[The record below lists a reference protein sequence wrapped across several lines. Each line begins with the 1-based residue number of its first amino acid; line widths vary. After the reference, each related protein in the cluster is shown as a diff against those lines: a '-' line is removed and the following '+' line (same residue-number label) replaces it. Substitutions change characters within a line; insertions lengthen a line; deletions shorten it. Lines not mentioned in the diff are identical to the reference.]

1 MRHYINIISALIL
14 AALAGNSCVKE
25 SVAAIGG
32 EGEPVELT
40 LDVTSRALDKVIV
53 KSWDPNDEDEA
64 KVNDLRVYIFS
75 ESGSLVGYKYF
86 GKADLNFSADLDSD
100 NGYNSSATL
109 TGIKTKT
116 GTAYIYAIANAI
128 TSQYQVTE
136 TDAKEITNIDETDL
150 SSSNLTREN
159 FLAATYSRQ
168 AGSYDPRDNTFLMSG
183 YVNNGK
189 PVTIRRK
196 TGGTGVAEIVSPT
209 EDKDKRLKLFKVFS
223 KNKLTIETGND
234 AAGNPISF
242 DPDYMEIHNVPKT
255 VALLPDGTTDASDFE
270 TFERVV
276 LDEKYLNFYLPE
288 NLQSKNKKN
297 TSSVWNDRE
306 KNTYSAAG
314 DKSFVNAP
322 DNATYLVVHGRY
334 RAGDH
339 VGNVAYTIHL
349 GDFGNNGS
357 PDPLDN
363 FDVCRNFSYQYTL
376 KINGVNNFIAEAKKE
391 GDGTSA
397 KDDPGSEGI
406 VIKTTAAGMLH
417 ADCHYEARVMKFNKA
432 EVKGLIDN
440 NFGYILK
447 IHTIF
452 GESEC
457 LIVAADSVY
466 EATQYYLDKSSGKVP
481 TPLTK
486 INTDGTLANPS
497 RLLVGGAGEADFNWV
512 HFVKNTGADPSSSP
526 SDSPGCRITSN
537 HTKQNV
543 CAYPGT
549 DKTMNVFQ
557 FLKELYVAAST
568 NNTNGFFD
576 SDGNVYVT
584 CFIDENYYADREWT
598 KYANQTDSRRLYFAN
613 DFQLSKD
620 GKSSYAEAK
629 YVIEQNSI
637 WTFYELDS
645 NLKPYGV
652 ETISE
657 EEEIEN
663 FSVNYSGYS
672 SSYKD
677 DWKGYT
683 VASNYYEANRLYTP
697 RGAIK
702 IRSASTSEPAK
713 QDLYTDAYR
722 ACMSRNRD
730 ENGNG
735 KIDAGEVKWYL
746 ATVDQYKG
754 LWIGESELPTQA
766 KLFEPTDE
774 NWGKLDEAVKK
785 AIKDN
790 TNTNKAL
797 SPWHFYTASEQAVF
811 WPEEGAST
819 SRYDQ
824 RRALAS
830 KVRCVR
836 TLESKGPGLED
847 PSDFY
852 DAPVK
857 NADGSWDIT
866 LRINKHAARDF
877 QSAAVPSTLE
887 RGEGSQNLVS
897 RKFRVDADNLRDK
910 FTRDKITSS
919 SDASDMLIKGDADV
933 CWSAKEG
940 TPDAPW
946 RVPNQKELLVMSVV
960 ASNGAND
967 LALSCDT
974 FLWSNTY
981 FTGLVKNYKEKFN
994 GHSALTAMYKSSSV
1008 NDYKGVGLV
1017 MLKSKQFTI
1026 SPGKEP
1032 QWGFNN
1038 TTREGNVRCIRD
1050 VK

>member
-75 ESGSLVGYKYF
+75 ESGTFVGYKYF

-196 TGGTGVAEIVSPT
+196 TVGTGVAEIVSPT

-297 TSSVWNDRE
+297 TISVWNDRE

-349 GDFGNNGS
+349 GDFGEKGR
-357 PDPLDN
+357 LDN

-457 LIVAADSVY
+457 LIVTGDGVY
-466 EATQYYLDKSSGKVP
+466 EATQYYLDKSSGKKL
-481 TPLTK
+481 TPLTTF
-486 INTDGTLANPS
+486 NTDGTLADPS
-497 RLLVGGAGEADFNWV
+497 SLLVGKAGEADFNWV
-512 HFVKNTGADPSSSP
+512 HFVKNTGAAPRIRPSN
-526 SDSPGCRITSN
+526 SPGCRITSK
-537 HTKQNV
+537 HTKQDV

-549 DKTMNVFQ
+549 DKTMSVFQ

-568 NNTNGFFD
+568 DKANDGFFD

-657 EEEIEN
+657 EENVPKEGSTSFELK
-663 FSVNYSGYS
+663 YSN
-672 SSYKD
+672 SSYTRD
-677 DWKGYT
+677 NWNGRT
-683 VASNYYEANRLYTP
+683 VAKNYLSNKDYQPSRTGYH
-697 RGAIK
+697 
-702 IRSASTSEPAK
+702 IRSAVGDEPAK
-713 QDLYTDAYR
+713 QDLYTDVYR

-735 KIDAGEVKWYL
+735 KIDADEVKWYL

-754 LWIGESELPTQA
+754 LWIGEEQLPTGA
-766 KLFEPTDE
+766 KLFLPTDD
-774 NWGKLDEAVKK
+774 NW
-785 AIKDN
+785 
-790 TNTNKAL
+790 KAL
-797 SPWHFYTASEQAVF
+797 NTAYSKYTGQDKDASLAPWHYFTASEQAVF

-819 SRYDQ
+819 SDYN
-824 RRALAS
+824 AISTYGKASLA
-830 KVRCVR
+830 RCVR
-836 TLESKGPGLED
+836 TLQSKDNGLAD
-847 PSDFY
+847 PDVY
-852 DAPVK
+852 YEQPVK
-857 NADGSWDIT
+857 NSDNTWDIK
-866 LRINKHAARDF
+866 LRINSQRGL
-877 QSAAVPSTLE
+877 QTTPMQPSLE
-887 RGEGSQNLVS
+887 RGEKSNNDIYN
-897 RKFRVDADNLRDK
+897 KIRVDATNLGTSY
-910 FTRDKITSS
+910 TRSQIISS
-919 SDASDMLIKGDADV
+919 VSDPDTFIGAYSDV
-933 CWSAKEG
+933 CWTGKNGSESS
-940 TPDAPW
+940 PW
-946 RVPNQKELLVMSVV
+946 RVPNEKELLIMSVV
-960 ASNGAND
+960 KADNGNQFD
-967 LALSCDT
+967 LSIT
-974 FLWSNTY
+974 NFLWSNTY
-981 FTGLVKNYKEKFN
+981 FTGLVKDPKKFN
-994 GHSALTAMYKSSSV
+994 ANTTITDSYYKSGSV
-1008 NDYKGVGLV
+1008 ENSNGLGLV
-1017 MLKSKQFTI
+1017 MFSNGRFSI
-1026 SPGKEP
+1026 SPGASN
-1032 QWGFNN
+1032 G
-1038 TTREGNVRCIRD
+1038 TVRCVMD
-1050 VK
+1050 VKE

>member
-1 MRHYINIISALIL
+1 MRHYIIIISALIL

-75 ESGSLVGYKYF
+75 ESGTLVGYKYF

-334 RAGDH
+334 RAGSY

-349 GDFGNNGS
+349 GDFGNNGR
-357 PDPLDN
+357 LDN

-457 LIVAADSVY
+457 LIVTGDGVY
-466 EATQYYLDKSSGKVP
+466 EATQYYLDKSSGKKL

-486 INTDGTLANPS
+486 FNTDGTLANPS
-497 RLLVGGAGEADFNWV
+497 SLLVGKAGEADFNWV
-512 HFVKNTGADPSSSP
+512 HFVKNTGAAPPSSSP
-526 SDSPGCRITSN
+526 SNSPGCRITSN
-537 HTKQNV
+537 HTKQDV

-549 DKTMNVFQ
+549 DKTMSVFQ

-568 NNTNGFFD
+568 NNTNDFFD

-637 WTFYELDS
+637 WTFYRLDS

-663 FSVNYSGYS
+663 FIVNYSGYS

-683 VASNYYEANRLYTP
+683 VASNYYKANSLYTP

-735 KIDAGEVKWYL
+735 NIDADEVKWYL

-754 LWIGESELPTQA
+754 LWIGESVLPTDT
-766 KLFEPTDE
+766 KLFQPVES
-774 NWGKLDEAVKK
+774 NWKKLNEKYVTSSNDGLK
-785 AIKDN
+785 
-790 TNTNKAL
+790 L
-797 SPWHFYTASEQAVF
+797 WHFFTASTQAVF

-819 SRYDQ
+819 SPWGENWSK
-824 RRALAS
+824 AS

-836 TLESKGPGLED
+836 TLESNRDGRKD
-847 PSDFY
+847 PDVFY

-857 NADGSWDIT
+857 NADGSYDIT
-866 LRINKHAARDF
+866 LRVNKGAGRDF
-877 QSAAVPSTLE
+877 QSGPVPCTLE
-887 RGEGSQNLVS
+887 RGEATQNKVS
-897 RKFRVDADNLRDK
+897 RKFRVDSGNLAGTFKRAQ
-910 FTRDKITSS
+910 ITSS
-919 SDASDMLIKGDADV
+919 ISSPDVLVKEDADV
-933 CWSAKEG
+933 CWNKKNGSADE
-940 TPDAPW
+940 PW

-960 ASNGAND
+960 ASNND
-967 LALSCDT
+967 NTFNLDNIT
-974 FLWSNTY
+974 NFLWSNTY
-981 FTGLVKNYKEKFN
+981 FTGLVKNYKLFN
-994 GHSALTAMYKSSSV
+994 NESQLTEMYKSRPMSETE
-1008 NDYKGVGLV
+1008 GIGLV
-1017 MLKSKQFTI
+1017 MLKDSYQFTI
-1026 SPGKEP
+1026 NPG
-1032 QWGFNN
+1032 
-1038 TTREGNVRCIRD
+1038 TSEGNVRCVMD
-1050 VK
+1050 VKE

>member
-75 ESGSLVGYKYF
+75 ESGALVGYKYF
-86 GKADLNFSADLDSD
+86 GKADLNFSADLDSK

-109 TGIKTKT
+109 TGIKTIT
-116 GTAYIYAIANAI
+116 GKAYVYAIANAI

-183 YVNNGK
+183 YVNNGS

-234 AAGNPISF
+234 AAGNAISF

-297 TSSVWNDRE
+297 TIGVWNDRE

-334 RAGDH
+334 RAGSY

-349 GDFGNNGS
+349 GDFGDNGS
-357 PDPLDN
+357 LDN

-391 GDGTSA
+391 GDGTIA

-417 ADCHYEARVMKFNKA
+417 ADCHYEARVMIFNKA

-457 LIVAADSVY
+457 LIVTGDGVY
-466 EATQYYLDKSSGKVP
+466 EATQYYLDKSSGKEP
-481 TPLTK
+481 TPLTTFK
-486 INTDGTLANPS
+486 DDGTLVDPS

-512 HFVKNTGADPSSSP
+512 HFVKNTGAAPSSSP
-526 SDSPGCRITSN
+526 SNSPGCRITSN

-543 CAYPGT
+543 CAYPGA
-549 DKTMNVFQ
+549 DKTMSVFQ

-568 NNTNGFFD
+568 DNANGFFD

-584 CFIDENYYADREWT
+584 CFIDENYYSDREWT
-598 KYANQTDSRRLYFAN
+598 KYTNQTDSRRLYIAN

-645 NLKPYGV
+645 SLKPYGV

-657 EEEIEN
+657 EENVPKEGSASFELK
-663 FSVNYSGYS
+663 YSN
-672 SSYKD
+672 SSYTRD
-677 DWKGYT
+677 NWNGRT
-683 VASNYYEANRLYTP
+683 VAKNYLSNKDYQPSRTGYH
-697 RGAIK
+697 
-702 IRSASTSEPAK
+702 IRSAVGDEPAK
-713 QDLYTDAYR
+713 QDLFTDVYR
-722 ACMSRNRD
+722 VCMSRNRD

-735 KIDAGEVKWYL
+735 TIDADEVKWYL

-754 LWIGESELPTQA
+754 LWIGEDQLPTGA
-766 KLFEPTDE
+766 KLFLPTDD
-774 NWGKLDEAVKK
+774 NW
-785 AIKDN
+785 
-790 TNTNKAL
+790 KAL
-797 SPWHFYTASEQAVF
+797 NTAYSTYTGRHTDASLAPWHYFTASEQAVF

-819 SRYDQ
+819 SDYN
-824 RRALAS
+824 AISTYGKASLA
-830 KVRCVR
+830 RCVR
-836 TLESKGPGLED
+836 TLQSKDNGLAD
-847 PSDFY
+847 PDVY
-852 DAPVK
+852 YEQPVK
-857 NADGSWDIT
+857 NSDNTWDIK
-866 LRINKHAARDF
+866 LRINSQRGL
-877 QSAAVPSTLE
+877 QTTPMQPSLE
-887 RGEGSQNLVS
+887 RGEKSNNDIYN
-897 RKFRVDADNLRDK
+897 KIRVDATNLGTSY
-910 FTRDKITSS
+910 TRSQIISS
-919 SDASDMLIKGDADV
+919 VSDPDTFIDAYSDV
-933 CWSAKEG
+933 CWTGKNGSESS
-940 TPDAPW
+940 PW
-946 RVPNQKELLVMSVV
+946 RVPNEKELLIMSVV
-960 ASNGAND
+960 KADNGNQFD
-967 LALSCDT
+967 LSIT
-974 FLWSNTY
+974 NFLWSNTY
-981 FTGLVKNYKEKFN
+981 FTGLVKDPKKFN
-994 GHSALTAMYKSSSV
+994 AHTTITGSYYKSGSV
-1008 NDYKGVGLV
+1008 GNSNGLGLV
-1017 MLKSKQFTI
+1017 MFADGRFSI
-1026 SPGKEP
+1026 SPGASN
-1032 QWGFNN
+1032 G
-1038 TTREGNVRCIRD
+1038 TVRCVMD
-1050 VK
+1050 VKE

>member
-1 MRHYINIISALIL
+1 MSHYINILSALIL

-53 KSWDPNDEDEA
+53 KSWAHNEEDEA

-75 ESGSLVGYKYF
+75 ESGALVGYKYF
-86 GKADLNFSADLDSD
+86 GKADLNFSADLDSK

-183 YVNNGK
+183 YVNNGS

-234 AAGNPISF
+234 AAGNAISF

-297 TSSVWNDRE
+297 TISVWNGRD
-306 KNTYSAAG
+306 KNTYSDAG
-314 DKSFVNAP
+314 KSFVNAP

-334 RAGDH
+334 RAGEH

-357 PDPLDN
+357 LDN

-391 GDGTSA
+391 GDGTIA

-406 VIKTTAAGMLH
+406 VIKTTATGILH
-417 ADCHYEARVMKFNKA
+417 ADCHYEARVMKFNKD
-432 EVKGLIDN
+432 EVKGLIDD

-457 LIVAADSVY
+457 LIVTDDGVY

-481 TPLTK
+481 EPLTTF
-486 INTDGTLANPS
+486 NDDGTLADPS

-512 HFVKNTGADPSSSP
+512 HFVKNTGAAPSSMP
-526 SDSPGCRITSN
+526 SNSPGCRITSN

-549 DKTMNVFQ
+549 DKTMSVFQ
-557 FLKELYVAAST
+557 FLKKLYVAAST
-568 NNTNGFFD
+568 DNANGFFD

-598 KYANQTDSRRLYFAN
+598 KYANQTDSRRLYIAN

-637 WTFYELDS
+637 WTFYRLDNS
-645 NLKPYGV
+645 LKPYGV

-672 SSYKD
+672 SYQD
-677 DWKGYT
+677 NWNGYT
-683 VASNYYEANRLYTP
+683 VASKYYKDNSLYTP
-697 RGAIK
+697 GDAIK
-702 IRSASTSEPAK
+702 IRSASPSDPAK

-735 KIDAGEVKWYL
+735 NIDADEVKWYL

-754 LWIGESELPTQA
+754 LWIGESVLPTDA
-766 KLFEPTDE
+766 KLFQPVES
-774 NWGKLDEAVKK
+774 NWKKLNEKYKSSSDRGLQ
-785 AIKDN
+785 D
-790 TNTNKAL
+790 
-797 SPWHFYTASEQAVF
+797 WHFFTSSKMAVF

-819 SRYDQ
+819 SEYP
-824 RRALAS
+824 LNYSYAS

-836 TLESKGPGLED
+836 TLESKGNGLLD
-847 PSDFY
+847 PVHYAS
-852 DAPVK
+852 PVK
-857 NADGSWDIT
+857 NGDNYWDIT
-866 LRINKHAARDF
+866 LLINEGASRGF
-877 QSAAVPSTLE
+877 QSNAMPCTLE
-887 RGEGSQNLVS
+887 RGDGSNNIVS
-897 RKFRVDADNLRDK
+897 RKFRVAKSNLSKTFARED
-910 FTRDKITSS
+910 ITSS
-919 SDASDMLIKGDADV
+919 VSKPDSLVKDDV
-933 CWSAKEG
+933 CWTQLNG
-940 TPDAPW
+940 TAETPW
-946 RVPNQKELLVMSVV
+946 RVPNQKELLVMSVL
-960 ASNGAND
+960 ASNSVNGFSLGTISD
-967 LALSCDT
+967 

-981 FTGLVKNYKEKFN
+981 FTGLLKNYKKYFDKDDSE
-994 GHSALTAMYKSSSV
+994 LVEMYKSSLVSTT
-1008 NDYKGVGLV
+1008 KGIGLV
-1017 MLKSKQFTI
+1017 MLPNYLFTI
-1026 SPGKEP
+1026 TSDKA
-1032 QWGFNN
+1032 
-1038 TTREGNVRCIRD
+1038 EGSVRCVMD
-1050 VK
+1050 VKE

>member
-1 MRHYINIISALIL
+1 MRHYINILSALIL

-53 KSWDPNDEDEA
+53 KSWAHNEEDEA

-75 ESGSLVGYKYF
+75 ESGALVGYKYF
-86 GKADLNFSADLDSD
+86 GKADLNFSADLDSKE
-100 NGYNSSATL
+100 GYNSSATL

-183 YVNNGK
+183 YVNNGS

-234 AAGNPISF
+234 AAGNAISF

-297 TSSVWNDRE
+297 TISVWNDRE
-306 KNTYSAAG
+306 KNTYSDAG
-314 DKSFVNAP
+314 KSFVNAP

-334 RAGDH
+334 RAGEH

-357 PDPLDN
+357 LDN

-391 GDGTSA
+391 GDGTIA

-406 VIKTTAAGMLH
+406 VIKTTATGILH
-417 ADCHYEARVMKFNKA
+417 ADCHYEARVMKFNKD
-432 EVKGLIDN
+432 EVKGLIDD

-457 LIVAADSVY
+457 LIVTDDGVY

-481 TPLTK
+481 EPLTTF
-486 INTDGTLANPS
+486 NDDGTLADPS
-497 RLLVGGAGEADFNWV
+497 RLLVGKAGEADFNWV
-512 HFVKNTGADPSSSP
+512 HFVKNTGAAPSSSP
-526 SDSPGCRITSN
+526 SNSPGCLITSN

-549 DKTMNVFQ
+549 DKTMSVFQ
-557 FLKELYVAAST
+557 FLKKLYVAAST
-568 NNTNGFFD
+568 NNANDGFFD

-598 KYANQTDSRRLYFAN
+598 KYANQTDSRRLYIAN

-637 WTFYELDS
+637 WTFYRLDNS
-645 NLKPYGV
+645 LKPYGV

-657 EEEIEN
+657 EEELEN

-672 SSYKD
+672 SYQD
-677 DWKGYT
+677 NWNGYT
-683 VASNYYEANRLYTP
+683 VASKYYKDNSLYTP
-697 RGAIK
+697 GDAIK
-702 IRSASTSEPAK
+702 IRSASASDPAK

-722 ACMSRNRD
+722 ACMSRNSD

-735 KIDAGEVKWYL
+735 NIDADEVKWYL

-754 LWIGESELPTQA
+754 LWIGESVLPTDA
-766 KLFEPTDE
+766 KLFQPVES
-774 NWGKLDEAVKK
+774 NWVKLNEKYETSSNDGLK
-785 AIKDN
+785 
-790 TNTNKAL
+790 L
-797 SPWHFYTASEQAVF
+797 WHFFTASTQAVF

-819 SRYDQ
+819 SPWGADWSK
-824 RRALAS
+824 AS

-836 TLESKGPGLED
+836 TLESNSDGRKD
-847 PSDFY
+847 PDVFY

-857 NADGSWDIT
+857 NADGSYDIT
-866 LRINKHAARDF
+866 LRVNKGAGRDF
-877 QSAAVPSTLE
+877 QSGPVPCTLE
-887 RGEGSQNLVS
+887 RGEATQNKVS
-897 RKFRVDADNLRDK
+897 RKFRVDSGNLAGTFNRAQ
-910 FTRDKITSS
+910 ITSS
-919 SDASDMLIKGDADV
+919 ATSPDVLVKEDADV
-933 CWSAKEG
+933 CWNNKNGSADK
-940 TPDAPW
+940 PW

-960 ASNGAND
+960 ASNND
-967 LALSCDT
+967 NTFNLDNIT
-974 FLWSNTY
+974 NFLWSNTY
-981 FTGLVKNYKEKFN
+981 FTGLVKNYKLFN
-994 GHSALTAMYKSSSV
+994 NESQLTEMYKSSE
-1008 NDYKGVGLV
+1008 GIGLV
-1017 MLKSKQFTI
+1017 MVKDSYQFTI
-1026 SPGKEP
+1026 SPE
-1032 QWGFNN
+1032 
-1038 TTREGNVRCIRD
+1038 TSEGNVRCVDRKS
-1050 VK
+1050 VV

>member
-189 PVTIRRK
+189 PVTIQRK
-196 TGGTGVAEIVSPT
+196 TDGTGVAEIVSPT

-297 TSSVWNDRE
+297 TISVWNDRE

-334 RAGDH
+334 RAGSY

-349 GDFGNNGS
+349 GDFGEKGR
-357 PDPLDN
+357 LDN

-417 ADCHYEARVMKFNKA
+417 ADCHYEARVMKFNKD

-457 LIVAADSVY
+457 LIVTGDGVY
-466 EATQYYLDKSSGKVP
+466 EATQYYLDKSSGKKL
-481 TPLTK
+481 TPLTTF
-486 INTDGTLANPS
+486 NNGTLADPS
-497 RLLVGGAGEADFNWV
+497 RLLVGKAGEADFNWV
-512 HFVKNTGADPSSSP
+512 HFVKNTGAAPSSSP
-526 SDSPGCRITSN
+526 SNSPGCRITLN
-537 HTKQNV
+537 HTKQDV

-568 NNTNGFFD
+568 DNPNDRFFD

-637 WTFYELDS
+637 WTFYRLDS

-683 VASNYYEANRLYTP
+683 VASNYYKANSLYTP

-735 KIDAGEVKWYL
+735 DIDADEVKWYL

-754 LWIGESELPTQA
+754 LWIGESVLPTDT
-766 KLFEPTDE
+766 KLFQPVES
-774 NWGKLDEAVKK
+774 NWKKLNEKYETSSNDGLK
-785 AIKDN
+785 
-790 TNTNKAL
+790 L
-797 SPWHFYTASEQAVF
+797 WHFFTASTQAVF

-819 SRYDQ
+819 SPWGENWSK
-824 RRALAS
+824 AS

-836 TLESKGPGLED
+836 TLESNRDGRKD
-847 PSDFY
+847 PDVFY

-857 NADGSWDIT
+857 NADGSYDIT
-866 LRINKHAARDF
+866 LRVNKGAGRDF
-877 QSAAVPSTLE
+877 QSGPVPCTLE
-887 RGEGSQNLVS
+887 RGEATQNKVS
-897 RKFRVDADNLRDK
+897 RKFRVDSGNLAGTFKRAQ
-910 FTRDKITSS
+910 ITSS
-919 SDASDMLIKGDADV
+919 ISSPDVLVKEDADV
-933 CWSAKEG
+933 CWNKKNGSADE
-940 TPDAPW
+940 PW

-960 ASNGAND
+960 ASNND
-967 LALSCDT
+967 NTFNLDNIT
-974 FLWSNTY
+974 NFLWSNTY
-981 FTGLVKNYKEKFN
+981 FTGLVKNYKLFN
-994 GHSALTAMYKSSSV
+994 NESQLTEMYKSSPMSETE
-1008 NDYKGVGLV
+1008 GIGLV
-1017 MLKSKQFTI
+1017 MLKDSYQFTI
-1026 SPGKEP
+1026 NPG
-1032 QWGFNN
+1032 
-1038 TTREGNVRCIRD
+1038 TSEGNVRCVMD
-1050 VK
+1050 VKE

>member
-297 TSSVWNDRE
+297 TISVWNDRE

-334 RAGDH
+334 RAGSY

-349 GDFGNNGS
+349 GDFGEKGR
-357 PDPLDN
+357 LDN

-417 ADCHYEARVMKFNKA
+417 ADCHYEARVMKFNKD

-481 TPLTK
+481 TPLTT
-486 INTDGTLANPS
+486 INTDGTLADPS
-497 RLLVGGAGEADFNWV
+497 RLLVGKAGEADFNWV
-512 HFVKNTGADPSSSP
+512 HFVKNTGAAPSSSP
-526 SDSPGCRITSN
+526 SNSPGCRITSN

-549 DKTMNVFQ
+549 DKTMSVFQ

-568 NNTNGFFD
+568 NKTNGFFD

-598 KYANQTDSRRLYFAN
+598 KYANQTDSRRLYIAN

-637 WTFYELDS
+637 WTFYRLDS

-683 VASNYYEANRLYTP
+683 VASNYYKANSLYTP
-697 RGAIK
+697 GGAIK

-735 KIDAGEVKWYL
+735 DIDADEVKWYL

-754 LWIGESELPTQA
+754 LWIGESVLPTDT
-766 KLFEPTDE
+766 KLFQPVES
-774 NWGKLDEAVKK
+774 NWKKLNEKYETSSNDGLK
-785 AIKDN
+785 
-790 TNTNKAL
+790 L
-797 SPWHFYTASEQAVF
+797 WHFFTASTQAVF

-819 SRYDQ
+819 SPWGENWSK
-824 RRALAS
+824 AS

-836 TLESKGPGLED
+836 TLESNRDGRKD
-847 PSDFY
+847 PDVFY

-857 NADGSWDIT
+857 NADGSYDIT
-866 LRINKHAARDF
+866 LRVNKGAGRDF
-877 QSAAVPSTLE
+877 QSGPVPCTLE
-887 RGEGSQNLVS
+887 RGEATQNKVS
-897 RKFRVDADNLRDK
+897 RKFRVDSGNLAGTFKRAQ
-910 FTRDKITSS
+910 ITSS
-919 SDASDMLIKGDADV
+919 ISSPDVLVKEDADV
-933 CWSAKEG
+933 CWNKKNGSADE
-940 TPDAPW
+940 PW

-960 ASNGAND
+960 ASNND
-967 LALSCDT
+967 NTFNLDNIT
-974 FLWSNTY
+974 NFLWSNTY
-981 FTGLVKNYKEKFN
+981 FTGLVKNYKLFN
-994 GHSALTAMYKSSSV
+994 NESQLTEMYKSSPMSETE
-1008 NDYKGVGLV
+1008 GIGLV
-1017 MLKSKQFTI
+1017 MLKDSYQFTI
-1026 SPGKEP
+1026 NPG
-1032 QWGFNN
+1032 
-1038 TTREGNVRCIRD
+1038 TSEGNVRCVMD
-1050 VK
+1050 VKE

>member
-64 KVNDLRVYIFS
+64 KVNDLRVYVFS
-75 ESGSLVGYKYF
+75 ENGALVGYKYF
-86 GKADLNFSADLDSD
+86 GKADLNFSADLDSK

-116 GTAYIYAIANAI
+116 GKAYIYAIANAI

-150 SSSNLTREN
+150 SSSNLTREK

-183 YVNNGK
+183 YVNNGS
-189 PVTIRRK
+189 PVTIQRK

-234 AAGNPISF
+234 VAGNAISF

-297 TSSVWNDRE
+297 TINVWNDRE
-306 KNTYSAAG
+306 KNTYSDAG

-322 DNATYLVVHGRY
+322 DNATYLVIHGRY
-334 RAGDH
+334 RAGSY

-349 GDFGNNGS
+349 GDFGISGS
-357 PDPLDN
+357 IDN

-391 GDGTSA
+391 GDGTIA

-417 ADCHYEARVMKFNKA
+417 ADCHYEARVMIFNKA

-457 LIVAADSVY
+457 LIVTGDGVY

-481 TPLTK
+481 TPLTTF
-486 INTDGTLANPS
+486 NTDGTLADPS
-497 RLLVGGAGEADFNWV
+497 RLLVGKAGEADFNWV
-512 HFVKNTGADPSSSP
+512 HFVKNTGAAPSSSP
-526 SDSPGCRITSN
+526 SNSPGCRITSN

-549 DKTMNVFQ
+549 DKTMSVFQ
-557 FLKELYVAAST
+557 FLKKLYVAAST
-568 NNTNGFFD
+568 NNANGFFD

-598 KYANQTDSRRLYFAN
+598 KYANQTDSRRLYIAN

-637 WTFYELDS
+637 WTFYRLDNS
-645 NLKPYGV
+645 LKPYGV

-657 EEEIEN
+657 EEEIEG
-663 FSVNYSGYS
+663 FSVSYSGYS

-683 VASNYYEANRLYTP
+683 VASNYYKANSLYTP
-697 RGAIK
+697 GGAIK
-702 IRSASTSEPAK
+702 IRSASASDPAK

-735 KIDAGEVKWYL
+735 NIDADEVKWYL

-754 LWIGESELPTQA
+754 LWIGESVLPTDA
-766 KLFEPTDE
+766 KLFQPVES
-774 NWGKLDEAVKK
+774 NWKKLNEKYVTSSNDGLK
-785 AIKDN
+785 
-790 TNTNKAL
+790 L
-797 SPWHFYTASEQAVF
+797 WHFFTASTQAVF

-819 SRYDQ
+819 SPWGADWSK
-824 RRALAS
+824 AS

-836 TLESKGPGLED
+836 TLESNRDGRKD
-847 PSDFY
+847 PDVFY

-857 NADGSWDIT
+857 NADGSYDIT
-866 LRINKHAARDF
+866 LRVTDGAGRDF
-877 QSAAVPSTLE
+877 QSGPVPCTLE
-887 RGEGSQNLVS
+887 RGEATQNKVS
-897 RKFRVDADNLRDK
+897 RKFRVDSGNLAGTFNRAQ
-910 FTRDKITSS
+910 ITSS
-919 SDASDMLIKGDADV
+919 ATSPDVLVKEDADV
-933 CWSAKEG
+933 CWNNKNGSADK
-940 TPDAPW
+940 PW

-960 ASNGAND
+960 ASNND
-967 LALSCDT
+967 NTFKLDNIT
-974 FLWSNTY
+974 DFLWSSTY
-981 FTGLVKNYKEKFN
+981 FTGLVKNYKLFN
-994 GHSALTAMYKSSSV
+994 KDSQLTAMYKSGTITT
-1008 NDYKGVGLV
+1008 DGTKGLGFV
-1017 MLKSKQFTI
+1017 MLKNSYQFTI
-1026 SPGKEP
+1026 SPG
-1032 QWGFNN
+1032 
-1038 TTREGNVRCIRD
+1038 TSSTGNVRCVMD
-1050 VK
+1050 VKE

>member
-183 YVNNGK
+183 YVNNGS
-189 PVTIRRK
+189 PVTIQRK
-196 TGGTGVAEIVSPT
+196 TDGTGVAEIVSPT

-288 NLQSKNKKN
+288 NLQSKNKKH

-334 RAGDH
+334 RAGSY

-357 PDPLDN
+357 LDN

-417 ADCHYEARVMKFNKA
+417 ADCHYEARVMIFNKA

-457 LIVAADSVY
+457 LIVTGDGVY

-481 TPLTK
+481 TPLTTF
-486 INTDGTLANPS
+486 NTDGTLADPS

-512 HFVKNTGADPSSSP
+512 HFVKNTGAAPSSSP
-526 SDSPGCRITSN
+526 SNSPGCRITSN

-549 DKTMNVFQ
+549 DKTMSVFQ
-557 FLKELYVAAST
+557 FLKKLYVAAST

-637 WTFYELDS
+637 WTFYRLDS
-645 NLKPYGV
+645 SLKPYGV

-663 FSVNYSGYS
+663 FSVTYSGY

-683 VASNYYEANRLYTP
+683 VASNYYKANSLYTP
-697 RGAIK
+697 GGAIK

-735 KIDAGEVKWYL
+735 NIDADEVKWYL

-766 KLFEPTDE
+766 KLFEPTDA
-774 NWGKLDEAVKK
+774 NWVKLDDAVKAAK
-785 AIKDN
+785 A
-790 TNTNKAL
+790 NKTDTDQAL
-797 SPWHFYTASEQAVF
+797 SPWHFFTASTQAVF

-819 SRYDQ
+819 SPWGKNWSK
-824 RRALAS
+824 AS

-836 TLESKGPGLED
+836 TLESNRDGRKD
-847 PSDFY
+847 PDVFY

-857 NADGSWDIT
+857 NADGSYDIT
-866 LRINKHAARDF
+866 LRVNKGAGRDF
-877 QSAAVPSTLE
+877 QSGPVPCTLE
-887 RGEGSQNLVS
+887 RGEATQNNVS
-897 RKFRVDADNLRDK
+897 RKFRVDSGNLAGTFKRAQ
-910 FTRDKITSS
+910 ITSS
-919 SDASDMLIKGDADV
+919 ISSPDVLVKEDADV
-933 CWSAKEG
+933 CWNKKNGSADE
-940 TPDAPW
+940 PW

-960 ASNGAND
+960 ASNND
-967 LALSCDT
+967 NTFNLDNIT
-974 FLWSNTY
+974 NFLWSNTY
-981 FTGLVKNYKEKFN
+981 FTGLVKNYKLFN
-994 GHSALTAMYKSSSV
+994 NESQLTKMYKSSPMSETE
-1008 NDYKGVGLV
+1008 GIGLV
-1017 MLKSKQFTI
+1017 MLKDSYQFTI
-1026 SPGKEP
+1026 NPG
-1032 QWGFNN
+1032 
-1038 TTREGNVRCIRD
+1038 TSEGNVRCVMD
-1050 VK
+1050 VKE

>member
-189 PVTIRRK
+189 PVTIQRK
-196 TGGTGVAEIVSPT
+196 TDGTGVAEIVSPT

-306 KNTYSAAG
+306 KNTYSTAG

-417 ADCHYEARVMKFNKA
+417 ADCHYEARVMIFNKA

-457 LIVAADSVY
+457 LIVTGDGVY

-481 TPLTK
+481 TPLTTF
-486 INTDGTLANPS
+486 NTDGTLADPS

-512 HFVKNTGADPSSSP
+512 HFVKNTGAAPRIRPSN
-526 SDSPGCRITSN
+526 SPGCRITSK
-537 HTKQNV
+537 HTKQDV

-549 DKTMNVFQ
+549 DKTMSVFQ
-557 FLKELYVAAST
+557 FLKKLYVAAST
-568 NNTNGFFD
+568 DTANDGFFD

-637 WTFYELDS
+637 WTFYRLDS
-645 NLKPYGV
+645 SLKPYGV

-683 VASNYYEANRLYTP
+683 VASNYYKANSLYTP
-697 RGAIK
+697 GGAIK

-730 ENGNG
+730 ENGDG
-735 KIDAGEVKWYL
+735 KIDDVEVKWYL

-754 LWIGESELPTQA
+754 LWIGESELPTDA
-766 KLFEPTDE
+766 KLFQPVES
-774 NWGKLDEAVKK
+774 NWKKLNEKYVTSSNDGLK
-785 AIKDN
+785 
-790 TNTNKAL
+790 L
-797 SPWHFYTASEQAVF
+797 WHFFTASTQAVF

-819 SRYDQ
+819 SPWGADWSK
-824 RRALAS
+824 AS

-836 TLESKGPGLED
+836 TLESNSDGRKD
-847 PSDFY
+847 PDVFY

-857 NADGSWDIT
+857 NADGSYDIT
-866 LRINKHAARDF
+866 LRVNKGAGRDF
-877 QSAAVPSTLE
+877 QSGPVPCTLE
-887 RGEGSQNLVS
+887 RGEATQNKVS
-897 RKFRVDADNLRDK
+897 RKFRVDSGNLAGTFKRAQ
-910 FTRDKITSS
+910 ITSS
-919 SDASDMLIKGDADV
+919 ISSPDVLVKEDADV
-933 CWSAKEG
+933 CWNKKNGSADE
-940 TPDAPW
+940 PW

-960 ASNGAND
+960 ASNND
-967 LALSCDT
+967 NTFNLDNIT
-974 FLWSNTY
+974 NFLWSNTY
-981 FTGLVKNYKEKFN
+981 FTGLVKNYKLFN
-994 GHSALTAMYKSSSV
+994 NESQLTEMYKSSPMSETE
-1008 NDYKGVGLV
+1008 GIGLV
-1017 MLKSKQFTI
+1017 MLKDSYQFTI
-1026 SPGKEP
+1026 NPG
-1032 QWGFNN
+1032 
-1038 TTREGNVRCIRD
+1038 TSEGNVRCVMD
-1050 VK
+1050 VKE

>member
-297 TSSVWNDRE
+297 TISVWNDRE

-349 GDFGNNGS
+349 GDFGNNGR
-357 PDPLDN
+357 LDN

-417 ADCHYEARVMKFNKA
+417 ADCHYEARVMKFNQA

-452 GESEC
+452 GESKC
-457 LIVAADSVY
+457 LIVTGAGVY
-466 EATQYYLDKSSGKVP
+466 EATQYYLDKSSGKDL
-481 TPLTK
+481 TPLTTF
-486 INTDGTLANPS
+486 NTDGTLADPS
-497 RLLVGGAGEADFNWV
+497 SLLVGKAGEADFNWV
-512 HFVKNTGADPSSSP
+512 HFVKNTGEDPSSPP
-526 SDSPGCRITSN
+526 SNSPGCRITSN

-557 FLKELYVAAST
+557 FLRKLYVAAST

-576 SDGNVYVT
+576 RDGNVYVT
-584 CFIDENYYADREWT
+584 CFIDENYYANREWT

-637 WTFYELDS
+637 WTFYRLDS

-683 VASNYYEANRLYTP
+683 VASNYYKANSLYTP

-735 KIDAGEVKWYL
+735 NIDADEVKWYL

-754 LWIGESELPTQA
+754 LWIGESVLPTDT
-766 KLFEPTDE
+766 KLFQPVES
-774 NWGKLDEAVKK
+774 NWKKLNEKYVTSSNDGLK
-785 AIKDN
+785 
-790 TNTNKAL
+790 L
-797 SPWHFYTASEQAVF
+797 WHFFTASTQAVF

-819 SRYDQ
+819 SPWGKDWSK
-824 RRALAS
+824 AS

-836 TLESKGPGLED
+836 TLESNGDGRKD
-847 PSDFY
+847 PDVFY

-857 NADGSWDIT
+857 NADGSYDIT
-866 LRINKHAARDF
+866 LRVNKGAGRDF
-877 QSAAVPSTLE
+877 QSGPVPCTLE
-887 RGEGSQNLVS
+887 RGEATQNKVS
-897 RKFRVDADNLRDK
+897 RKFRVDSGNLAGTFKRAQ
-910 FTRDKITSS
+910 ITSS
-919 SDASDMLIKGDADV
+919 ISSPDVLVKEDADV
-933 CWSAKEG
+933 CWNKKNGSADE
-940 TPDAPW
+940 PW

-960 ASNGAND
+960 ASNND
-967 LALSCDT
+967 NTFNLDNIT
-974 FLWSNTY
+974 NFLWSNTY
-981 FTGLVKNYKEKFN
+981 FTGLVKNYKLFN
-994 GHSALTAMYKSSSV
+994 NESQLTKMYKSSPMSETE
-1008 NDYKGVGLV
+1008 GIGLV
-1017 MLKSKQFTI
+1017 MLKDSYQFTI
-1026 SPGKEP
+1026 SPG
-1032 QWGFNN
+1032 
-1038 TTREGNVRCIRD
+1038 TSEGNVRCVMD
-1050 VK
+1050 VKE

>member
-25 SVAAIGG
+25 SVAAISG

-75 ESGSLVGYKYF
+75 ESGALVGYKYF

-150 SSSNLTREN
+150 SSSNLTREK

-183 YVNNGK
+183 YVNNGR

-234 AAGNPISF
+234 AAGNAISF

-255 VALLPDGTTDASDFE
+255 VALLPYGTTDASDFE

-297 TSSVWNDRE
+297 TISVWNDRE

-322 DNATYLVVHGRY
+322 DNATYLVIHGRY
-334 RAGDH
+334 RAGSY

-349 GDFGNNGS
+349 GDFGISGS
-357 PDPLDN
+357 IDN

-391 GDGTSA
+391 GDGTIA

-417 ADCHYEARVMKFNKA
+417 ADCHYEARVMIFNKA

-457 LIVAADSVY
+457 LIVTGDGVY

-481 TPLTK
+481 TPLTTF
-486 INTDGTLANPS
+486 NTDGTLADPS
-497 RLLVGGAGEADFNWV
+497 RLLVGKAGEADFNWV
-512 HFVKNTGADPSSSP
+512 HFVKNTGAAPSSSP
-526 SDSPGCRITSN
+526 SNSPGCRITSN

-549 DKTMNVFQ
+549 DKTMSVFQ

-568 NNTNGFFD
+568 NNANDGFFD

-598 KYANQTDSRRLYFAN
+598 TYTNQTDSRRLYIAN

-637 WTFYELDS
+637 WTFYRLDNS
-645 NLKPYGV
+645 LKPYGV

-663 FSVNYSGYS
+663 FSVSYSGYS

-683 VASNYYEANRLYTP
+683 VASNYYKANSLYTP
-697 RGAIK
+697 GGAIK

-735 KIDAGEVKWYL
+735 DIDADEVKWYL

-754 LWIGESELPTQA
+754 LWIGESVLPTDA
-766 KLFEPTDE
+766 KLFQPVES
-774 NWGKLDEAVKK
+774 NWKKLNEKYVTSSNDGLK
-785 AIKDN
+785 
-790 TNTNKAL
+790 L
-797 SPWHFYTASEQAVF
+797 WHFFTASTQAVF

-819 SRYDQ
+819 SPWGADWSK
-824 RRALAS
+824 AS

-836 TLESKGPGLED
+836 TLESNRDGRKD
-847 PSDFY
+847 PDVFY

-857 NADGSWDIT
+857 NADGSYDIT
-866 LRINKHAARDF
+866 LRVNKGAGRDF
-877 QSAAVPSTLE
+877 QSGPVPCTLE
-887 RGEGSQNLVS
+887 RGEATQNKVS
-897 RKFRVDADNLRDK
+897 RKFRVDSGNLAGTFKRAQ
-910 FTRDKITSS
+910 ITSS
-919 SDASDMLIKGDADV
+919 TSSPDVLVKEDADV
-933 CWSAKEG
+933 CWNKKNGSADE
-940 TPDAPW
+940 PW

-960 ASNGAND
+960 ASNND
-967 LALSCDT
+967 NTFNLDNIT
-974 FLWSNTY
+974 NFLWSNTC
-981 FTGLVKNYKEKFN
+981 FTGLVKNYKLFN
-994 GHSALTAMYKSSSV
+994 NESQLTAMYKSSTISEIE
-1008 NDYKGVGLV
+1008 GIGLV
-1017 MLKSKQFTI
+1017 MLKDSYQFTI
-1026 SPGKEP
+1026 SPG
-1032 QWGFNN
+1032 
-1038 TTREGNVRCIRD
+1038 TSEGNVRCVMD
-1050 VK
+1050 VKE

>member
-75 ESGSLVGYKYF
+75 ENGALVGYKYF

-150 SSSNLTREN
+150 SSSNLTREK

-183 YVNNGK
+183 YVNNGR

-209 EDKDKRLKLFKVFS
+209 DDKDKRLKLFKVFS

-234 AAGNPISF
+234 AAGNAISF

-255 VALLPDGTTDASDFE
+255 VALLPYGTTDASDFE

-297 TSSVWNDRE
+297 TISVWNDRE
-306 KNTYSAAG
+306 KNTYSDAG
-314 DKSFVNAP
+314 KSFVNAP

-334 RAGDH
+334 RAGSY

-349 GDFGNNGS
+349 GDFGISGRI
-357 PDPLDN
+357 DN
-363 FDVCRNFSYQYTL
+363 FDVCRNYSYEYKL

-417 ADCHYEARVMKFNKA
+417 ADCHYEARVMKFNKD

-457 LIVAADSVY
+457 LIVTGDGVY

-481 TPLTK
+481 KPLTK
-486 INTDGTLANPS
+486 LNDDGTLADPS
-497 RLLVGGAGEADFNWV
+497 SLLVGGAGEADFNWV

-526 SDSPGCRITSN
+526 SNSPGCLITSN

-549 DKTMNVFQ
+549 DKTMSVFQ
-557 FLKELYVAAST
+557 FLKKLYVAAST
-568 NNTNGFFD
+568 DNANGFFD

-598 KYANQTDSRRLYFAN
+598 KYANQTDSRRLYIAN

-637 WTFYELDS
+637 WTFYRLDNS
-645 NLKPYGV
+645 LKPYGV

-672 SSYKD
+672 SYQD
-677 DWKGYT
+677 NWNGYT
-683 VASNYYEANRLYTP
+683 VASKYYKDNSLYTP
-697 RGAIK
+697 GDAIK
-702 IRSASTSEPAK
+702 IRSASPSDPAK

-735 KIDAGEVKWYL
+735 NIDADEVKWYL

-754 LWIGESELPTQA
+754 LWIGESVLPTDA
-766 KLFEPTDE
+766 KLFQPVES
-774 NWGKLDEAVKK
+774 NWKKLNEKYKSSSDRGLQ
-785 AIKDN
+785 D
-790 TNTNKAL
+790 
-797 SPWHFYTASEQAVF
+797 WHFFTSSKMAVF

-819 SRYDQ
+819 SEYP
-824 RRALAS
+824 LNYSYAS

-836 TLESKGPGLED
+836 TLESKGNGLLD
-847 PSDFY
+847 PVHYAS
-852 DAPVK
+852 PVK
-857 NADGSWDIT
+857 NGDNYWDIT
-866 LRINKHAARDF
+866 LLINEGASRGF
-877 QSAAVPSTLE
+877 QSNAMPCTLE
-887 RGEGSQNLVS
+887 RGDGSNNIVS
-897 RKFRVDADNLRDK
+897 RKFRVAKSNLSKTFARED
-910 FTRDKITSS
+910 ITSS
-919 SDASDMLIKGDADV
+919 VSKPDSLVKDDV
-933 CWSAKEG
+933 CWTQLNG
-940 TPDAPW
+940 TAETPW
-946 RVPNQKELLVMSVV
+946 RVPNQKELLVMSVL
-960 ASNGAND
+960 ASNSVNGFSLGTISD
-967 LALSCDT
+967 

-981 FTGLVKNYKEKFN
+981 FTGLLKNYKKYFDKDDSE
-994 GHSALTAMYKSSSV
+994 LVEMYKSSLVSTT
-1008 NDYKGVGLV
+1008 KGIGLV
-1017 MLKSKQFTI
+1017 MLPNYLFTI
-1026 SPGKEP
+1026 TSDKA
-1032 QWGFNN
+1032 
-1038 TTREGNVRCIRD
+1038 EGSVRCVMD
-1050 VK
+1050 VKE

>member
-189 PVTIRRK
+189 PVTIQRK
-196 TGGTGVAEIVSPT
+196 TDGTGVAEIVSPT

-297 TSSVWNDRE
+297 TISVWNDRE

-357 PDPLDN
+357 LDN

-417 ADCHYEARVMKFNKA
+417 ADCHYEARVMKFNKD

-457 LIVAADSVY
+457 LIVTGDGVY

-481 TPLTK
+481 TPLTTF
-486 INTDGTLANPS
+486 NTDGTLADPS

-512 HFVKNTGADPSSSP
+512 HFVKNTGAAPRIRPSN
-526 SDSPGCRITSN
+526 SPGCRITSK
-537 HTKQNV
+537 HTKQDV

-549 DKTMNVFQ
+549 DKTMSVFQ
-557 FLKELYVAAST
+557 FLKKLYVAAST
-568 NNTNGFFD
+568 DTANDGFFD

-637 WTFYELDS
+637 WTFYRLDS
-645 NLKPYGV
+645 SLKPYGV

-683 VASNYYEANRLYTP
+683 VASNYYKANSLYTP
-697 RGAIK
+697 GGAIK

-730 ENGNG
+730 ENGDG
-735 KIDAGEVKWYL
+735 KIDDVEVKWYL

-754 LWIGESELPTQA
+754 LWIGESELPTDA
-766 KLFEPTDE
+766 KLFQPVES
-774 NWGKLDEAVKK
+774 NWKKLNEKYVTSSNDGLK
-785 AIKDN
+785 
-790 TNTNKAL
+790 L
-797 SPWHFYTASEQAVF
+797 WHFFTASTQAVF

-819 SRYDQ
+819 SPWGADWSK
-824 RRALAS
+824 AS

-836 TLESKGPGLED
+836 TLESNSDGRKD
-847 PSDFY
+847 PDVFY

-857 NADGSWDIT
+857 NADGSYDIT
-866 LRINKHAARDF
+866 LRVNKGAGRDF
-877 QSAAVPSTLE
+877 QSGPVPCTLE
-887 RGEGSQNLVS
+887 RGEATQNKVS
-897 RKFRVDADNLRDK
+897 RKFRVDSGNLAGTFKRAQ
-910 FTRDKITSS
+910 ITSS
-919 SDASDMLIKGDADV
+919 ISSPDVLVKEDADV
-933 CWSAKEG
+933 CWNKKNGSADE
-940 TPDAPW
+940 PW

-960 ASNGAND
+960 ASNND
-967 LALSCDT
+967 NTFNLDNIT
-974 FLWSNTY
+974 NFLWSNTY
-981 FTGLVKNYKEKFN
+981 FTGLVKNYKLFN
-994 GHSALTAMYKSSSV
+994 NESQLTEMYKSSPMSETE
-1008 NDYKGVGLV
+1008 GIGLV
-1017 MLKSKQFTI
+1017 MLKDSYQFTI
-1026 SPGKEP
+1026 NPG
-1032 QWGFNN
+1032 
-1038 TTREGNVRCIRD
+1038 TSEGNVRCVMD
-1050 VK
+1050 VKE

>member
-14 AALAGNSCVKE
+14 VALAGNSCVKE

-53 KSWDPNDEDEA
+53 KSWAHNEEDEA

-75 ESGSLVGYKYF
+75 ESGALVGYKYF
-86 GKADLNFSADLDSD
+86 GKADLNFSADLDSK

-183 YVNNGK
+183 YVNNGS

-234 AAGNPISF
+234 AAGNAISF

-297 TSSVWNDRE
+297 TISVWNGRE
-306 KNTYSAAG
+306 KNTYSDAG
-314 DKSFVNAP
+314 KSFVNAP

-334 RAGDH
+334 RAGEH

-357 PDPLDN
+357 LDN

-391 GDGTSA
+391 GDGTIA

-406 VIKTTAAGMLH
+406 VIKTTATGILH
-417 ADCHYEARVMKFNKA
+417 ADCHYEARVMKFNKD
-432 EVKGLIDN
+432 EVKGLIDD

-457 LIVAADSVY
+457 LIVTDDGVY

-481 TPLTK
+481 EPLTTF
-486 INTDGTLANPS
+486 NDDGTLADPS

-512 HFVKNTGADPSSSP
+512 HFVKNTGAAPSSMP
-526 SDSPGCRITSN
+526 SNSPGCRITSN

-549 DKTMNVFQ
+549 DKTMSVFQ

-568 NNTNGFFD
+568 DNANDGFFD

-598 KYANQTDSRRLYFAN
+598 KYTNQTDSRRLYIAN

-637 WTFYELDS
+637 WTFYRLDNS
-645 NLKPYGV
+645 LKPYGV

-672 SSYKD
+672 SYQD
-677 DWKGYT
+677 NWNGYT
-683 VASNYYEANRLYTP
+683 VASKYYKDNSLYTP
-697 RGAIK
+697 GDAIK
-702 IRSASTSEPAK
+702 IRSASPSDPAK

-735 KIDAGEVKWYL
+735 NIDADEVKWYL

-754 LWIGESELPTQA
+754 LWIGESVLPTDA
-766 KLFEPTDE
+766 KLFQPVES
-774 NWGKLDEAVKK
+774 NWKKLNEKYKSSSDRGLQ
-785 AIKDN
+785 D
-790 TNTNKAL
+790 
-797 SPWHFYTASEQAVF
+797 WHFFTSSKMAVF

-819 SRYDQ
+819 SEYP
-824 RRALAS
+824 LNYSYAS

-836 TLESKGPGLED
+836 TLESKGNGLLD
-847 PSDFY
+847 PVHYAS
-852 DAPVK
+852 PVK
-857 NADGSWDIT
+857 NGDNYWDIT
-866 LRINKHAARDF
+866 LLINEGASRGF
-877 QSAAVPSTLE
+877 QSNAMPCTLE
-887 RGEGSQNLVS
+887 RGDGSNNIVS
-897 RKFRVDADNLRDK
+897 RKFRVAKSNLSKTFARED
-910 FTRDKITSS
+910 ITSS
-919 SDASDMLIKGDADV
+919 VSKPDSLVKDDV
-933 CWSAKEG
+933 CWTQLNG
-940 TPDAPW
+940 TAETPW
-946 RVPNQKELLVMSVV
+946 RVPNQKELLVMSVL
-960 ASNGAND
+960 ASNSVNGFSLGTISD
-967 LALSCDT
+967 

-981 FTGLVKNYKEKFN
+981 FTGLLKNYKKYFDKDDSE
-994 GHSALTAMYKSSSV
+994 LVEMYKSSLVSPA
-1008 NDYKGVGLV
+1008 KGIGLV
-1017 MLKSKQFTI
+1017 MLPNYLFTI
-1026 SPGKEP
+1026 TSDKA
-1032 QWGFNN
+1032 
-1038 TTREGNVRCIRD
+1038 EGSVRCVMD
-1050 VK
+1050 VKE

>member
-189 PVTIRRK
+189 PVTIQRK
-196 TGGTGVAEIVSPT
+196 TDGTGVAEIVSPT

-297 TSSVWNDRE
+297 TISVWNDRE

-334 RAGDH
+334 RAGSY

-349 GDFGNNGS
+349 GDFGEKGR
-357 PDPLDN
+357 LDN

-417 ADCHYEARVMKFNKA
+417 ADCHYEARVMKFNKD

-457 LIVAADSVY
+457 LIVTGDGVY

-481 TPLTK
+481 TPLTT
-486 INTDGTLANPS
+486 INTDGTLADPS
-497 RLLVGGAGEADFNWV
+497 RLLVGKAGEADFNWV
-512 HFVKNTGADPSSSP
+512 HFVKNTGAAPSSSP
-526 SDSPGCRITSN
+526 SNSPGCRITSN

-549 DKTMNVFQ
+549 DKTMSVFQ

-568 NNTNGFFD
+568 NKTNGFFD

-598 KYANQTDSRRLYFAN
+598 KYANQTDSRRLYIAN

-637 WTFYELDS
+637 WTFYRLDS

-683 VASNYYEANRLYTP
+683 VASNYYKANSLYTP

-735 KIDAGEVKWYL
+735 DIDADEVKWYL

-754 LWIGESELPTQA
+754 LWIGESVLPTDT
-766 KLFEPTDE
+766 KLFQPVES
-774 NWGKLDEAVKK
+774 NWKKLNEKYETSSNDGLK
-785 AIKDN
+785 
-790 TNTNKAL
+790 L
-797 SPWHFYTASEQAVF
+797 WHFFTASTQAVF

-819 SRYDQ
+819 SPWGENWSK
-824 RRALAS
+824 AS

-836 TLESKGPGLED
+836 TLESNRDGRKD
-847 PSDFY
+847 PDVFY

-857 NADGSWDIT
+857 NADGSYDIT
-866 LRINKHAARDF
+866 LRVNKGAGRDF
-877 QSAAVPSTLE
+877 QSGPVPCTLE
-887 RGEGSQNLVS
+887 RGEATQNKVS
-897 RKFRVDADNLRDK
+897 RKFRVDSGNLAGTFKRAQ
-910 FTRDKITSS
+910 ITSS
-919 SDASDMLIKGDADV
+919 ISSPDVLVKEDADV
-933 CWSAKEG
+933 CWNKKNGSADE
-940 TPDAPW
+940 PW

-960 ASNGAND
+960 ASNND
-967 LALSCDT
+967 NTFNLDNIT
-974 FLWSNTY
+974 NFLWSNTY
-981 FTGLVKNYKEKFN
+981 FTGLVKNYKLFN
-994 GHSALTAMYKSSSV
+994 NESQLTEMYKSSPMSETE
-1008 NDYKGVGLV
+1008 GIGLV
-1017 MLKSKQFTI
+1017 MLKDSYQFTI
-1026 SPGKEP
+1026 NPG
-1032 QWGFNN
+1032 
-1038 TTREGNVRCIRD
+1038 TSEGNVRCVMD
-1050 VK
+1050 VKE

>member
-189 PVTIRRK
+189 PVTIQRK
-196 TGGTGVAEIVSPT
+196 TDGTGVAEIVSPT

-297 TSSVWNDRE
+297 TISVWNDRE

-334 RAGDH
+334 RAGSY

-349 GDFGNNGS
+349 GDFGEKGR
-357 PDPLDN
+357 LDN

-417 ADCHYEARVMKFNKA
+417 ADCHYEARVMKFNKD

-481 TPLTK
+481 TPLTT
-486 INTDGTLANPS
+486 INTDGTLADPS
-497 RLLVGGAGEADFNWV
+497 RLLVGKAGEADFNWV
-512 HFVKNTGADPSSSP
+512 HFVKNTGAAPSSSP
-526 SDSPGCRITSN
+526 SNSPGCRITSN

-549 DKTMNVFQ
+549 DKTMSVFQ

-568 NNTNGFFD
+568 NKTNGFFD

-598 KYANQTDSRRLYFAN
+598 KYANQTDSRRLYIAN

-637 WTFYELDS
+637 WTFYRLDS

-683 VASNYYEANRLYTP
+683 VASNYYKANSLYTP

-735 KIDAGEVKWYL
+735 DIDADEVKWYL

-754 LWIGESELPTQA
+754 LWIGESVLPTDT
-766 KLFEPTDE
+766 KLFQPVES
-774 NWGKLDEAVKK
+774 NWKKLNEKYETSSNDGLK
-785 AIKDN
+785 
-790 TNTNKAL
+790 L
-797 SPWHFYTASEQAVF
+797 WHFFTASTQAVF

-819 SRYDQ
+819 SPWGENWSK
-824 RRALAS
+824 AS

-836 TLESKGPGLED
+836 TLESNRDGRKD
-847 PSDFY
+847 PDVFY

-857 NADGSWDIT
+857 NADGSYDIT
-866 LRINKHAARDF
+866 LRVNKGAGRDF
-877 QSAAVPSTLE
+877 QSGPVPCTLE
-887 RGEGSQNLVS
+887 RGEATQNKVS
-897 RKFRVDADNLRDK
+897 RKFRVDSGNLAGTFKRAQ
-910 FTRDKITSS
+910 ITSS
-919 SDASDMLIKGDADV
+919 ISSPDVLVKEDADV
-933 CWSAKEG
+933 CWNKKNGSADE
-940 TPDAPW
+940 PW

-960 ASNGAND
+960 ASNND
-967 LALSCDT
+967 NTFNLDNIT
-974 FLWSNTY
+974 NFLWSNTY
-981 FTGLVKNYKEKFN
+981 FTGLVKNYKLFN
-994 GHSALTAMYKSSSV
+994 NESQLTEMYKSSPMSETE
-1008 NDYKGVGLV
+1008 GIGLV
-1017 MLKSKQFTI
+1017 MLKDSYQFTI
-1026 SPGKEP
+1026 NPG
-1032 QWGFNN
+1032 
-1038 TTREGNVRCIRD
+1038 TSEGNVRCVMD
-1050 VK
+1050 VKE

>member
-25 SVAAIGG
+25 SVAAIGR

-40 LDVTSRALDKVIV
+40 LNVTSRALDKVIV

-75 ESGSLVGYKYF
+75 ESGALVGYKYF
-86 GKADLNFSADLDSD
+86 GKADLNFSTDLDSK

-150 SSSNLTREN
+150 SSSNLTREK

-183 YVNNGK
+183 YVNDGNS
-189 PVTIRRK
+189 VTIQRK

-209 EDKDKRLKLFKVFS
+209 ADNDKRLKLFKVLS

-234 AAGNPISF
+234 AISF

-255 VALLPDGTTDASDFE
+255 VALLPGGAADASDFE

-288 NLQSKNKKN
+288 NLQSENKKN
-297 TSSVWNDRE
+297 AISVWNDRE
-306 KNTYSAAG
+306 KNTYSGAG

-334 RAGDH
+334 REGSY

-349 GDFGNNGS
+349 GDFGNKV
-357 PDPLDN
+357 DN

-391 GDGTSA
+391 GEGTIA

-457 LIVAADSVY
+457 LIVTDAGVY
-466 EATQYYLDKSSGKVP
+466 EATRYYLDKSSGITP
-481 TPLTK
+481 TPLTTFK
-486 INTDGTLANPS
+486 PDGTLDDPS
-497 RLLVGGAGEADFNWV
+497 SLLVGKAGEADFNWV
-512 HFVKNTGADPSSSP
+512 HFVQNTGAAPSSPP
-526 SDSPGCRITSN
+526 SNSLGCLITSN

-549 DKTMNVFQ
+549 DNTMSVFQ

-568 NNTNGFFD
+568 DNANDGFFD
-576 SDGNVYVT
+576 SEGNVYVT

-598 KYANQTDSRRLYFAN
+598 KYANQTDSRRLYIAN
-613 DFQLSKD
+613 DFQLSED

-637 WTFYELDS
+637 WTFYKLDNS
-645 NLKPYGV
+645 LKPYGV
-652 ETISE
+652 ESISE

-672 SSYKD
+672 SYQD
-677 DWKGYT
+677 NWNGYT
-683 VASNYYEANRLYTP
+683 VASNYYKANSQYTP
-697 RGAIK
+697 SDGIK
-702 IRSASTSEPAK
+702 IRSASASEPAK

-730 ENGNG
+730 EDGDG
-735 KIDAGEVKWYL
+735 KIDAEEVKWYL

-754 LWIGESELPTQA
+754 LWIGETELPTQA
-766 KLFEPTDE
+766 KLFEPTDA
-774 NWGKLDEAVKK
+774 NWVKLDDAVEAAKTN
-785 AIKDN
+785 N
-790 TNTNKAL
+790 TDTDQAL
-797 SPWHFYTASEQAVF
+797 SPWHFFTASTQAVF

-819 SRYDQ
+819 SPWGLDWSK
-824 RRALAS
+824 AS

-836 TLESKGPGLED
+836 TLDTNSDGRKD
-847 PSDFY
+847 PDVFY

-857 NADGSWDIT
+857 NADGSYDIT
-866 LRINKHAARDF
+866 LRVTDGAGRDF
-877 QSAAVPSTLE
+877 QSGPVPCTLE
-887 RGEGSQNLVS
+887 RGEATQNKVS
-897 RKFRVDADNLRDK
+897 RKFRVDSGNLAGTFNRAQ
-910 FTRDKITSS
+910 ITSS
-919 SDASDMLIKGDADV
+919 ATSPDVLVKEDADV
-933 CWSAKEG
+933 CWNNKNGSADK
-940 TPDAPW
+940 PW
-946 RVPNQKELLVMSVV
+946 RVPNQKELLLMSVV
-960 ASNGAND
+960 ASNND
-967 LALSCDT
+967 NTFKLDNIT
-974 FLWSNTY
+974 NFLWSNTY
-981 FTGLVKNYKEKFN
+981 FTGLVKNYKLFN
-994 GHSALTAMYKSSSV
+994 KDSQLTEMYKSSTITT
-1008 NDYKGVGLV
+1008 DGKKGLGFV
-1017 MLKSKQFTI
+1017 MLKDSYQFTI
-1026 SPGKEP
+1026 SPG
-1032 QWGFNN
+1032 
-1038 TTREGNVRCIRD
+1038 TSSTGNVRCIMD
-1050 VK
+1050 VKE

>member
-25 SVAAIGG
+25 SVAAISG
-32 EGEPVELT
+32 EGESVELT

-75 ESGSLVGYKYF
+75 ESGALVGYKYF

-150 SSSNLTREN
+150 SSSNLTREK

-183 YVNNGK
+183 YVNNGR

-234 AAGNPISF
+234 AAGNAISF

-255 VALLPDGTTDASDFE
+255 VALLPYGTTDASDFE

-297 TSSVWNDRE
+297 TISVWNDRE

-322 DNATYLVVHGRY
+322 DNATYLVIHGRY
-334 RAGDH
+334 RAGSY

-349 GDFGNNGS
+349 GDFGISGS
-357 PDPLDN
+357 IDN

-391 GDGTSA
+391 GNGTIA

-417 ADCHYEARVMKFNKA
+417 ADCHYEARVMIFNKA

-457 LIVAADSVY
+457 LIVTGDGVY

-481 TPLTK
+481 TPLTTF
-486 INTDGTLANPS
+486 NTDGTLADPS
-497 RLLVGGAGEADFNWV
+497 RLLVGKAGEADFNWV
-512 HFVKNTGADPSSSP
+512 HFVKNTGAAPSSSP
-526 SDSPGCRITSN
+526 SNSPGCRITSN

-549 DKTMNVFQ
+549 DETMSVFQ

-568 NNTNGFFD
+568 NNANDGFFD

-598 KYANQTDSRRLYFAN
+598 KYTNQTDSRRLYIAN

-637 WTFYELDS
+637 WTFYRLDNS
-645 NLKPYGV
+645 LKPYGV

-683 VASNYYEANRLYTP
+683 VASNYYKANSLYTP
-697 RGAIK
+697 GGAIK

-735 KIDAGEVKWYL
+735 NIDADEVKWYL

-754 LWIGESELPTQA
+754 LWIGESVLPTDA
-766 KLFEPTDE
+766 KLFQPVES
-774 NWGKLDEAVKK
+774 NWKKLNEKYVTSSNDGLK
-785 AIKDN
+785 
-790 TNTNKAL
+790 L
-797 SPWHFYTASEQAVF
+797 WHFFTASTQAVF

-819 SRYDQ
+819 SPWGADWSK
-824 RRALAS
+824 AS

-836 TLESKGPGLED
+836 TLESNRDGRKD
-847 PSDFY
+847 PDVFY

-857 NADGSWDIT
+857 NADGSYDIT
-866 LRINKHAARDF
+866 LRVNKGAGRDF
-877 QSAAVPSTLE
+877 QSGPVPCTLE
-887 RGEGSQNLVS
+887 RGEATQNKVS
-897 RKFRVDADNLRDK
+897 RKFRVDSGNLAGTFKRAQ
-910 FTRDKITSS
+910 ITSS
-919 SDASDMLIKGDADV
+919 TSSPDVLVKEDADV
-933 CWSAKEG
+933 CWNKKNGSADE
-940 TPDAPW
+940 PW

-960 ASNGAND
+960 ASNND
-967 LALSCDT
+967 NTFNLDNIT
-974 FLWSNTY
+974 NFLWSNTY
-981 FTGLVKNYKEKFN
+981 FTGLVKNYKLFN
-994 GHSALTAMYKSSSV
+994 NESQLTAMYKSSTISE
-1008 NDYKGVGLV
+1008 KEGIGLV
-1017 MLKSKQFTI
+1017 MLKDSYQFTI
-1026 SPGKEP
+1026 SPG
-1032 QWGFNN
+1032 
-1038 TTREGNVRCIRD
+1038 TSEGNVRCVMD
-1050 VK
+1050 VKE

>member
-183 YVNNGK
+183 YVNNGS
-189 PVTIRRK
+189 PVTIQRK
-196 TGGTGVAEIVSPT
+196 TDGTGVAEIVSPT

-297 TSSVWNDRE
+297 TISVWNDRE

-334 RAGDH
+334 RAGSY

-349 GDFGNNGS
+349 GDFGEKGR
-357 PDPLDN
+357 LDN

-417 ADCHYEARVMKFNKA
+417 ADCHYEARVMKFNKD

-481 TPLTK
+481 TPLTT
-486 INTDGTLANPS
+486 INTDGTLADPS
-497 RLLVGGAGEADFNWV
+497 RLLVGKAGEADFNWV
-512 HFVKNTGADPSSSP
+512 HFVKNTGAAPSSSP
-526 SDSPGCRITSN
+526 SNSPGCRITSN

-549 DKTMNVFQ
+549 DKTMSVFQ

-568 NNTNGFFD
+568 NKTNGFFD

-598 KYANQTDSRRLYFAN
+598 KYANQTDSRRLYIAN

-637 WTFYELDS
+637 WTFYRLDS

-683 VASNYYEANRLYTP
+683 VASNYYKANSLYTP

-735 KIDAGEVKWYL
+735 DIDADEVKWYL

-754 LWIGESELPTQA
+754 LWIGESVLPTDT
-766 KLFEPTDE
+766 KLFQPVES
-774 NWGKLDEAVKK
+774 NWKKLNEKYETSSNDGLK
-785 AIKDN
+785 
-790 TNTNKAL
+790 L
-797 SPWHFYTASEQAVF
+797 WHFFTASTQAVF

-819 SRYDQ
+819 SPWGENWSKV
-824 RRALAS
+824 S

-836 TLESKGPGLED
+836 TLESNRDGRKD
-847 PSDFY
+847 PDVFY

-857 NADGSWDIT
+857 NADGSYDIT
-866 LRINKHAARDF
+866 LRVNKGAGRDF
-877 QSAAVPSTLE
+877 QSGPVPCTLE
-887 RGEGSQNLVS
+887 RGEATQNKVS
-897 RKFRVDADNLRDK
+897 RKFRVDSGNLAGTFKRAQ
-910 FTRDKITSS
+910 ITSS
-919 SDASDMLIKGDADV
+919 ISSPDVLVKEDADV
-933 CWSAKEG
+933 CWNKKNGSADE
-940 TPDAPW
+940 PW

-960 ASNGAND
+960 ASNND
-967 LALSCDT
+967 NTFNLDNIT
-974 FLWSNTY
+974 NFLWSNTY
-981 FTGLVKNYKEKFN
+981 FTGLVKNYKLFN
-994 GHSALTAMYKSSSV
+994 NESQLTEMYKSSPMSETE
-1008 NDYKGVGLV
+1008 GIGLV
-1017 MLKSKQFTI
+1017 MLKDSYQFTI
-1026 SPGKEP
+1026 NPG
-1032 QWGFNN
+1032 
-1038 TTREGNVRCIRD
+1038 TSEGNVRCVMD
-1050 VK
+1050 VKE

>member
-53 KSWDPNDEDEA
+53 KSWAHNEEDEA

-75 ESGSLVGYKYF
+75 ESGALVGYKYF
-86 GKADLNFSADLDSD
+86 GKADLNFSADLDSLD
-100 NGYNSSATL
+100 SKEGYNSSATL

-150 SSSNLTREN
+150 SSSNLTREK

-183 YVNNGK
+183 YVNNGR

-234 AAGNPISF
+234 AAGNAISF

-270 TFERVV
+270 KFERVV

-288 NLQSKNKKN
+288 NLQSQNKKN
-297 TSSVWNDRE
+297 TINVWNDRE
-306 KNTYSAAG
+306 KNTYSDAG
-314 DKSFVNAP
+314 KSFVNAP

-349 GDFGNNGS
+349 GDFGEKGS
-357 PDPLDN
+357 LDN

-417 ADCHYEARVMKFNKA
+417 ADCHYEARVMKFNKD

-457 LIVAADSVY
+457 LIVTGDGVY

-481 TPLTK
+481 KPLTK
-486 INTDGTLANPS
+486 LNDDGTLADPS
-497 RLLVGGAGEADFNWV
+497 SLLVGGAGEADFNWV
-512 HFVKNTGADPSSSP
+512 HFVKNTGADPSSPP
-526 SDSPGCRITSN
+526 SNSPGCLITSN
-537 HTKQNV
+537 HTKQDV

-549 DKTMNVFQ
+549 DKTMSVFQ
-557 FLKELYVAAST
+557 FLKKLYVAAST
-568 NNTNGFFD
+568 DNANGFFD

-598 KYANQTDSRRLYFAN
+598 KYANQTDSRRLYIAN

-637 WTFYELDS
+637 WTFYRLDNS
-645 NLKPYGV
+645 LKPYGV

-672 SSYKD
+672 SYKD

-683 VASNYYEANRLYTP
+683 VASNYYKANSLYTP
-697 RGAIK
+697 GDAIK
-702 IRSASTSEPAK
+702 IRSASASDPAK

-735 KIDAGEVKWYL
+735 KIDANEVKWYL

-754 LWIGESELPTQA
+754 LWIGESVLPTDA
-766 KLFEPTDE
+766 KLFQPVES
-774 NWGKLDEAVKK
+774 NWVKLNEKYETSSNDGLK
-785 AIKDN
+785 
-790 TNTNKAL
+790 L
-797 SPWHFYTASEQAVF
+797 WHFFTASTQAVF

-819 SRYDQ
+819 SPWGADWSK
-824 RRALAS
+824 AS

-836 TLESKGPGLED
+836 TLESNSDGRKD
-847 PSDFY
+847 PDVFY

-857 NADGSWDIT
+857 NADGSYDIT
-866 LRINKHAARDF
+866 LRVNKGAGRDF
-877 QSAAVPSTLE
+877 QSGPVPCTLE
-887 RGEGSQNLVS
+887 RGEATQNKVS
-897 RKFRVDADNLRDK
+897 RKFRVDSGNLAGTFNRAQ
-910 FTRDKITSS
+910 ITSS
-919 SDASDMLIKGDADV
+919 ATSPDVLVKEDADV
-933 CWSAKEG
+933 CWNNKNGSADK
-940 TPDAPW
+940 PW

-960 ASNGAND
+960 ASNND
-967 LALSCDT
+967 NTFKLDNIT
-974 FLWSNTY
+974 NFLWSNTY
-981 FTGLVKNYKEKFN
+981 FTGLVKNYKLFN
-994 GHSALTAMYKSSSV
+994 NESQLTEMYKSSE
-1008 NDYKGVGLV
+1008 GIGLV
-1017 MLKSKQFTI
+1017 MVKDSYQFTI
-1026 SPGKEP
+1026 TPETS
-1032 QWGFNN
+1032 
-1038 TTREGNVRCIRD
+1038 EGNVRCVMD
-1050 VK
+1050 VKE

>member
-75 ESGSLVGYKYF
+75 ESGTLVGYKYF

-297 TSSVWNDRE
+297 TISVWNDRE

-417 ADCHYEARVMKFNKA
+417 ADCHYEARVMIFNKD

-457 LIVAADSVY
+457 LIVTGDGVY

-481 TPLTK
+481 TPLTTF
-486 INTDGTLANPS
+486 NTDGTLADPS
-497 RLLVGGAGEADFNWV
+497 RLLVGGTGEADFNWV
-512 HFVKNTGADPSSSP
+512 HFVKNTGAAPSSSP
-526 SDSPGCRITSN
+526 SNSPGCRITSN

-557 FLKELYVAAST
+557 FLRKLYVAAST

-576 SDGNVYVT
+576 RDGNVYVT
-584 CFIDENYYADREWT
+584 CFIDENYYANREWT

-637 WTFYELDS
+637 WTFYRLDS

-663 FSVNYSGYS
+663 FIVNYSGYS

-683 VASNYYEANRLYTP
+683 VASNYYKANSLYTP

-735 KIDAGEVKWYL
+735 NIDADEVKWYL

-754 LWIGESELPTQA
+754 LWIGESVLPTDT
-766 KLFEPTDE
+766 KLFQPVES
-774 NWGKLDEAVKK
+774 NWKKLNEKYVTSSNDGLK
-785 AIKDN
+785 
-790 TNTNKAL
+790 L
-797 SPWHFYTASEQAVF
+797 WHFFTASTQAVF

-819 SRYDQ
+819 SPWGENWSK
-824 RRALAS
+824 AS

-836 TLESKGPGLED
+836 TLESNRDGRKD
-847 PSDFY
+847 PDVFY

-857 NADGSWDIT
+857 NADGSYDIT
-866 LRINKHAARDF
+866 LRVNKGAGRDF
-877 QSAAVPSTLE
+877 QSGPVPCTLE
-887 RGEGSQNLVS
+887 RGEATQNNVS
-897 RKFRVDADNLRDK
+897 RKFRVDSGNLAGTFKRAQ
-910 FTRDKITSS
+910 ITSS
-919 SDASDMLIKGDADV
+919 ISSPDVLVKEDADV
-933 CWSAKEG
+933 CWNKKNGSADE
-940 TPDAPW
+940 PW

-960 ASNGAND
+960 ASNND
-967 LALSCDT
+967 NTFNLDHIT
-974 FLWSNTY
+974 NFLWSNTY
-981 FTGLVKNYKEKFN
+981 FTGLVKNYKLFN
-994 GHSALTAMYKSSSV
+994 NESQLTEMYKSSPMSETE
-1008 NDYKGVGLV
+1008 GIGLV
-1017 MLKSKQFTI
+1017 MLKDSYQFTI
-1026 SPGKEP
+1026 NPG
-1032 QWGFNN
+1032 
-1038 TTREGNVRCIRD
+1038 TSEGNVRCVMD
-1050 VK
+1050 VKE

>member
-297 TSSVWNDRE
+297 TISVWNDRE

-357 PDPLDN
+357 LDN

-417 ADCHYEARVMKFNKA
+417 ADCHYEARVMIFNKA

-457 LIVAADSVY
+457 LIVTGDGVY

-481 TPLTK
+481 TPLTTF
-486 INTDGTLANPS
+486 NTDGTLADPS

-512 HFVKNTGADPSSSP
+512 HFVKNTGAAPSSSP
-526 SDSPGCRITSN
+526 SNSPGCRITSN

-549 DKTMNVFQ
+549 DKTMSVFQ

-637 WTFYELDS
+637 WTFYRLDS
-645 NLKPYGV
+645 SLKPYGV

-663 FSVNYSGYS
+663 FIVNYSGYS

-683 VASNYYEANRLYTP
+683 VASNYYKANSLYTP

-735 KIDAGEVKWYL
+735 NIDADEVKWYL

-754 LWIGESELPTQA
+754 LWIGESVLPTDT
-766 KLFEPTDE
+766 KLFQPVES
-774 NWGKLDEAVKK
+774 NWKKLNEKYVTSSNDGLK
-785 AIKDN
+785 
-790 TNTNKAL
+790 L
-797 SPWHFYTASEQAVF
+797 WHFFTASTQAVF

-819 SRYDQ
+819 SPWGENWSK
-824 RRALAS
+824 AS

-836 TLESKGPGLED
+836 TLESNRDGRKD
-847 PSDFY
+847 PDVFY

-857 NADGSWDIT
+857 NADGSYDIT
-866 LRINKHAARDF
+866 LRVNKGAGRDF
-877 QSAAVPSTLE
+877 QSGPVPCTLE
-887 RGEGSQNLVS
+887 RGEATQNNVS
-897 RKFRVDADNLRDK
+897 RKFRVDSGNLAGTFKRAQ
-910 FTRDKITSS
+910 ITSS
-919 SDASDMLIKGDADV
+919 ISSPDVLVKEDADV
-933 CWSAKEG
+933 CWNKKNGSADE
-940 TPDAPW
+940 PW

-960 ASNGAND
+960 ASNND
-967 LALSCDT
+967 NTFNLDHIT
-974 FLWSNTY
+974 NFLWSNTY
-981 FTGLVKNYKEKFN
+981 FTGLVKNYKLFN
-994 GHSALTAMYKSSSV
+994 NESQLTEMYKSSPMSETE
-1008 NDYKGVGLV
+1008 GIGLV
-1017 MLKSKQFTI
+1017 MLKDSYQFTI
-1026 SPGKEP
+1026 NPG
-1032 QWGFNN
+1032 
-1038 TTREGNVRCIRD
+1038 TSEGNVRCVMD
-1050 VK
+1050 VKE

>member
-25 SVAAIGG
+25 SVAAISG

-64 KVNDLRVYIFS
+64 KVNDLRVYIFL
-75 ESGSLVGYKYF
+75 ESGALVGYKYF

-150 SSSNLTREN
+150 SSSNLTREK

-183 YVNNGK
+183 YVNNGR

-234 AAGNPISF
+234 AAGNAISF

-255 VALLPDGTTDASDFE
+255 VALLPYGTTDASDFE

-297 TSSVWNDRE
+297 TISVWNDRE

-322 DNATYLVVHGRY
+322 DNATYLVIHGRY
-334 RAGDH
+334 RAGSY

-349 GDFGNNGS
+349 GDFGISGS
-357 PDPLDN
+357 IDN

-391 GDGTSA
+391 GDGTIA

-417 ADCHYEARVMKFNKA
+417 ADCHYEARVMIFNKA

-457 LIVAADSVY
+457 LIVTGDGVY

-481 TPLTK
+481 TPLTTF
-486 INTDGTLANPS
+486 NTDGTLADPS
-497 RLLVGGAGEADFNWV
+497 RLLVGKAGEADFNWV
-512 HFVKNTGADPSSSP
+512 HFVKNTGAAPSSSP
-526 SDSPGCRITSN
+526 SNSPGCRITSN

-549 DKTMNVFQ
+549 DKTMSVFQ

-568 NNTNGFFD
+568 DDANGFFD

-598 KYANQTDSRRLYFAN
+598 KYTNQTDSRRLYIAN

-672 SSYKD
+672 SYQD
-677 DWKGYT
+677 NWNGYT
-683 VASNYYEANRLYTP
+683 VASNYYKANSLYTP
-697 RGAIK
+697 GNAIK

-735 KIDAGEVKWYL
+735 KIDDVEVKWYL

-754 LWIGESELPTQA
+754 LWIGESELPTDA
-766 KLFEPTDE
+766 KLFQPVES
-774 NWGKLDEAVKK
+774 NWKKLNEKYVTSSNDGLK
-785 AIKDN
+785 
-790 TNTNKAL
+790 L
-797 SPWHFYTASEQAVF
+797 WHFFTASTQAVF

-819 SRYDQ
+819 SPWGADWSK
-824 RRALAS
+824 AS

-836 TLESKGPGLED
+836 TLESNRDGRKD
-847 PSDFY
+847 PDVFY

-857 NADGSWDIT
+857 NADGSYDIT
-866 LRINKHAARDF
+866 LRVNKGAGRDF
-877 QSAAVPSTLE
+877 QSGPVPCTLE
-887 RGEGSQNLVS
+887 RGEATQNKVS
-897 RKFRVDADNLRDK
+897 RKFRVDSGNLAGTFKRAQ
-910 FTRDKITSS
+910 ITSS
-919 SDASDMLIKGDADV
+919 TSSPDVLVKEDADV
-933 CWSAKEG
+933 CWNKKNGSADE
-940 TPDAPW
+940 PW

-960 ASNGAND
+960 ASNND
-967 LALSCDT
+967 NTFNLDNVT
-974 FLWSNTY
+974 NFLWSNTY
-981 FTGLVKNYKEKFN
+981 FTGLVKNYKLFN
-994 GHSALTAMYKSSSV
+994 NESQLTAMYKSSTISEIE
-1008 NDYKGVGLV
+1008 GIGLV
-1017 MLKSKQFTI
+1017 MLKDSYQFTI
-1026 SPGKEP
+1026 SPG
-1032 QWGFNN
+1032 
-1038 TTREGNVRCIRD
+1038 TSEGNVRCVMD
-1050 VK
+1050 VKE

>member
-189 PVTIRRK
+189 PVTIQRK
-196 TGGTGVAEIVSPT
+196 TDGTGVAEIVSPT

-297 TSSVWNDRE
+297 TISVWNDRE

-357 PDPLDN
+357 LDN

-417 ADCHYEARVMKFNKA
+417 ADCHYEARVMKFNKD

-481 TPLTK
+481 TPLTTF
-486 INTDGTLANPS
+486 NTDGTLADPS

-512 HFVKNTGADPSSSP
+512 HFVKNTGAAPRIRPSN
-526 SDSPGCRITSN
+526 SPGCRITSK
-537 HTKQNV
+537 HTKQDV

-549 DKTMNVFQ
+549 DKTMSVFQ
-557 FLKELYVAAST
+557 FLKKLYVAAST
-568 NNTNGFFD
+568 NKTNGFFD

-637 WTFYELDS
+637 WTFYRLDS

-683 VASNYYEANRLYTP
+683 VASNYYKANSLYTP

-735 KIDAGEVKWYL
+735 DIDADEVKWYL

-754 LWIGESELPTQA
+754 LWIGESVLPTDT
-766 KLFEPTDE
+766 KLFQPVES
-774 NWGKLDEAVKK
+774 NWKKLNEKYETSSNDGLK
-785 AIKDN
+785 
-790 TNTNKAL
+790 L
-797 SPWHFYTASEQAVF
+797 WHFFTASTQAVF

-819 SRYDQ
+819 SPWGENWSK
-824 RRALAS
+824 AS

-836 TLESKGPGLED
+836 TLESNRDGRKD
-847 PSDFY
+847 PDVFY

-857 NADGSWDIT
+857 NADGSYDIT
-866 LRINKHAARDF
+866 LRVNKGAGRDF
-877 QSAAVPSTLE
+877 QSGPVPCTLE
-887 RGEGSQNLVS
+887 RGEATQNKVS
-897 RKFRVDADNLRDK
+897 RKFRVDSGNLAGTFKRAQ
-910 FTRDKITSS
+910 ITSS
-919 SDASDMLIKGDADV
+919 ISSPDVLVKEDADV
-933 CWSAKEG
+933 CWNKKNGSADE
-940 TPDAPW
+940 PW

-960 ASNGAND
+960 ASNND
-967 LALSCDT
+967 NTFNLDNIT
-974 FLWSNTY
+974 NFLWSNTY
-981 FTGLVKNYKEKFN
+981 FTGLVKNYKLFN
-994 GHSALTAMYKSSSV
+994 NESQLTEMYKSSPMSETE
-1008 NDYKGVGLV
+1008 GIGLV
-1017 MLKSKQFTI
+1017 MLKDSYQFTI
-1026 SPGKEP
+1026 NPG
-1032 QWGFNN
+1032 
-1038 TTREGNVRCIRD
+1038 TSEGNVRCVMD
-1050 VK
+1050 VKE

>member
-255 VALLPDGTTDASDFE
+255 VALLPYGTTDASDFE

-297 TSSVWNDRE
+297 TISVWNDRE

-357 PDPLDN
+357 LDN

-417 ADCHYEARVMKFNKA
+417 ADCHYEARVMIFNKA

-457 LIVAADSVY
+457 LIVTGDGVY

-481 TPLTK
+481 TPLTTF
-486 INTDGTLANPS
+486 NTDGTLADPS

-512 HFVKNTGADPSSSP
+512 HFVKNTGAAPRIRPSN
-526 SDSPGCRITSN
+526 SPGCRITSK
-537 HTKQNV
+537 HTKQDV

-549 DKTMNVFQ
+549 DKTMSVFQ
-557 FLKELYVAAST
+557 FLKKLYVAAST
-568 NNTNGFFD
+568 DTANDGFFD

-637 WTFYELDS
+637 WTFYRLDS
-645 NLKPYGV
+645 SLKPYGV

-683 VASNYYEANRLYTP
+683 VASNYYKANSLYTP
-697 RGAIK
+697 GGAIK

-730 ENGNG
+730 ENGDG
-735 KIDAGEVKWYL
+735 KIDDVEVKWYL

-754 LWIGESELPTQA
+754 LWIGESELPTDA
-766 KLFEPTDE
+766 KLFQPVES
-774 NWGKLDEAVKK
+774 NWKKLNEKYVTSSNDGLK
-785 AIKDN
+785 
-790 TNTNKAL
+790 L
-797 SPWHFYTASEQAVF
+797 WHFFTASTQAVF

-819 SRYDQ
+819 SPWGADWSK
-824 RRALAS
+824 AS

-836 TLESKGPGLED
+836 TLESNSDGRKD
-847 PSDFY
+847 PDVFY

-857 NADGSWDIT
+857 NADGSYDIT
-866 LRINKHAARDF
+866 LRVNKGAGRDF
-877 QSAAVPSTLE
+877 QSGPVPCTLE
-887 RGEGSQNLVS
+887 RGEATQNKVS
-897 RKFRVDADNLRDK
+897 RKFRVDSGNLAGTFKRAQ
-910 FTRDKITSS
+910 ITSS
-919 SDASDMLIKGDADV
+919 ISSPDVLVKEDADV
-933 CWSAKEG
+933 CWNKKNGSADE
-940 TPDAPW
+940 PW

-960 ASNGAND
+960 ASNND
-967 LALSCDT
+967 NTFNLDNIT
-974 FLWSNTY
+974 NFLWSNTY
-981 FTGLVKNYKEKFN
+981 FTGLVKNYKLFN
-994 GHSALTAMYKSSSV
+994 NESQLTEMYKSSPMSETE
-1008 NDYKGVGLV
+1008 GIGLV
-1017 MLKSKQFTI
+1017 MLKDSYQFTI
-1026 SPGKEP
+1026 NPG
-1032 QWGFNN
+1032 
-1038 TTREGNVRCIRD
+1038 TSEGNVRCVMD
-1050 VK
+1050 VKE

>member
-25 SVAAIGG
+25 SIAAIGG

-196 TGGTGVAEIVSPT
+196 TVGTGVAEIVSPT

-297 TSSVWNDRE
+297 TISVWNDRE

-334 RAGDH
+334 RAGSY

-481 TPLTK
+481 TPLTT
-486 INTDGTLANPS
+486 INTDGTLADPS

-512 HFVKNTGADPSSSP
+512 HFVKNTGAAPSRSP
-526 SDSPGCRITSN
+526 SNSPGCRITSN
-537 HTKQNV
+537 HTKQDV

-549 DKTMNVFQ
+549 DKTMSVFQ
-557 FLKELYVAAST
+557 FLKKLYVAAST
-568 NNTNGFFD
+568 DNPNDGFFD

-584 CFIDENYYADREWT
+584 CFIDENYYANREWT

-637 WTFYELDS
+637 WTFYRLDS

-663 FSVNYSGYS
+663 FIVNYSGYS

-683 VASNYYEANRLYTP
+683 VASNYYKANSLYTP

-735 KIDAGEVKWYL
+735 NIDADEVKWYL

-754 LWIGESELPTQA
+754 LWIGESVLPTDT
-766 KLFEPTDE
+766 KLFQPVES
-774 NWGKLDEAVKK
+774 NWKKLNEKYVTSSNDGLK
-785 AIKDN
+785 
-790 TNTNKAL
+790 L
-797 SPWHFYTASEQAVF
+797 WHFFTASTQAVF

-819 SRYDQ
+819 SPWGENWSK
-824 RRALAS
+824 AS

-836 TLESKGPGLED
+836 TLESKRDGRKD
-847 PSDFY
+847 PDVFY

-857 NADGSWDIT
+857 NADGSYDIT
-866 LRINKHAARDF
+866 LRVNKGAGRDF
-877 QSAAVPSTLE
+877 QSGPVPCTLE
-887 RGEGSQNLVS
+887 RGEATQNNVS
-897 RKFRVDADNLRDK
+897 RKFRVDSGNLAGTFKRAQ
-910 FTRDKITSS
+910 ITSS
-919 SDASDMLIKGDADV
+919 ISSPDVLVKEDADV
-933 CWSAKEG
+933 CWNKKNGSADE
-940 TPDAPW
+940 PW

-960 ASNGAND
+960 ASNND
-967 LALSCDT
+967 NTFNLDNIT
-974 FLWSNTY
+974 NFLWSNTY
-981 FTGLVKNYKEKFN
+981 FTGLVKNYKLFN
-994 GHSALTAMYKSSSV
+994 NESQLTEMYKSSPMSETE
-1008 NDYKGVGLV
+1008 GIGLV
-1017 MLKSKQFTI
+1017 MLKDSYQFTI
-1026 SPGKEP
+1026 NPG
-1032 QWGFNN
+1032 
-1038 TTREGNVRCIRD
+1038 TSEGNVRCVMD
-1050 VK
+1050 VKE

>member
-25 SVAAIGG
+25 SVAAVGG

-86 GKADLNFSADLDSD
+86 GKADLNFSADLDSKE
-100 NGYNSSATL
+100 GYNSSATL

-150 SSSNLTREN
+150 SSSDLTREK

-183 YVNNGK
+183 YVNKGN

-196 TGGTGVAEIVSPT
+196 TGGTGVAEIVSPA
-209 EDKDKRLKLFKVFS
+209 DGDNDRLKLFKVFS

-234 AAGNPISF
+234 AAGNAISF

-255 VALLPDGTTDASDFE
+255 VALLPGGTTDASDFE

-297 TSSVWNDRE
+297 TINVWNDRE
-306 KNTYSAAG
+306 KNTYSDAG

-334 RAGDH
+334 RAGDY

-349 GDFGNNGS
+349 GDFGEKVR
-357 PDPLDN
+357 LDN

-417 ADCHYEARVMKFNKA
+417 ADCHYEARVMKFNKD

-457 LIVAADSVY
+457 LIVTGGGVY
-466 EATQYYLDKSSGKVP
+466 EATQYYLDKSSGKGP
-481 TPLTK
+481 TPLTTFK
-486 INTDGTLANPS
+486 GDGTLVEPS
-497 RLLVGGAGEADFNWV
+497 ELLIEKAGEPDFNWV
-512 HFVKNTGADPSSSP
+512 HFVKNTGAAPSSMP
-526 SDSPGCRITSN
+526 SNSPGCLITSD
-537 HTKQNV
+537 HSKENV

-549 DKTMNVFQ
+549 DKTMSVFQ

-568 NNTNGFFD
+568 DNKNGFFD

-598 KYANQTDSRRLYFAN
+598 KYTNQTDSRRLYIAN

-645 NLKPYGV
+645 SLKPYGV
-652 ETISE
+652 ETVSE

-677 DWKGYT
+677 DWNGYT
-683 VASNYYEANRLYTP
+683 VASNYYKANSLYTP
-697 RGAIK
+697 GGAIK
-702 IRSASTSEPAK
+702 KRSASTSEPAK

-735 KIDAGEVKWYL
+735 NIDADEVKWYL

-754 LWIGESELPTQA
+754 LWIGESVLPTGA
-766 KLFEPTDE
+766 KLFQPVES
-774 NWGKLDEAVKK
+774 NWKKLNEKYVTSSNDGLK
-785 AIKDN
+785 
-790 TNTNKAL
+790 L
-797 SPWHFYTASEQAVF
+797 WHFFTASTQAVF

-819 SRYDQ
+819 FPWGADWSK
-824 RRALAS
+824 AS

-836 TLESKGPGLED
+836 TLESNSDGRKD
-847 PSDFY
+847 PDVFY

-857 NADGSWDIT
+857 NADGSYDIT
-866 LRINKHAARDF
+866 LRVNKGAGRDF
-877 QSAAVPSTLE
+877 QSGPVPCTLE
-887 RGEGSQNLVS
+887 RGEATQNKVS
-897 RKFRVDADNLRDK
+897 RKFRVDSGNLAGTFKRAQ
-910 FTRDKITSS
+910 ITSS
-919 SDASDMLIKGDADV
+919 TSSPDVLVKEDADV
-933 CWSAKEG
+933 CWNNKNGSADK
-940 TPDAPW
+940 PW

-960 ASNGAND
+960 ASNND
-967 LALSCDT
+967 NTFKLDNIT
-974 FLWSNTY
+974 NFLWSNTY
-981 FTGLVKNYKEKFN
+981 FTGLVKNYKLFN
-994 GHSALTAMYKSSSV
+994 NESQLTAMYKSSPISEIE
-1008 NDYKGVGLV
+1008 GIGLV
-1017 MLKSKQFTI
+1017 MLNDSYQFTI
-1026 SPGKEP
+1026 SPG
-1032 QWGFNN
+1032 
-1038 TTREGNVRCIRD
+1038 TSEGNVRCVRD

>member
-25 SVAAIGG
+25 SVAAVGG
-32 EGEPVELT
+32 EGDPVELT

-75 ESGSLVGYKYF
+75 ESGALVGYKYF
-86 GKADLNFSADLDSD
+86 GKSDLNFSADLDSK

-109 TGIKTKT
+109 TGIKTIT
-116 GTAYIYAIANAI
+116 GKAYIYAIANAI

-150 SSSNLTREN
+150 SSSNLTREK

-183 YVNNGK
+183 YVNNGS
-189 PVTIRRK
+189 PVTIQRK

-234 AAGNPISF
+234 AAGNAISF

-297 TSSVWNDRE
+297 AISIWNDRE

-357 PDPLDN
+357 LDN
-363 FDVCRNFSYQYTL
+363 FDVFRNFSYQYTL

-391 GDGTSA
+391 GDGTIA

-417 ADCHYEARVMKFNKA
+417 ADCHYEARVMIFNKA

-457 LIVAADSVY
+457 LIVTGDGVY

-481 TPLTK
+481 TPLTTF
-486 INTDGTLANPS
+486 NTDGTLADPS
-497 RLLVGGAGEADFNWV
+497 RLLVGKAGEADFNWV
-512 HFVKNTGADPSSSP
+512 HFVKNTGAAPSSSP
-526 SDSPGCRITSN
+526 SNSPGCLITSN

-549 DKTMNVFQ
+549 EKTMSVFQ

-568 NNTNGFFD
+568 NNANGFFD

-598 KYANQTDSRRLYFAN
+598 KYANQTDSRRLYIAN

-637 WTFYELDS
+637 WTFYRLDNS
-645 NLKPYGV
+645 LKPYGV

-657 EEEIEN
+657 EEEIEG
-663 FSVNYSGYS
+663 FSVSYSGY

-677 DWKGYT
+677 DWNGYT
-683 VASNYYEANRLYTP
+683 VASDYYKANSLYTS
-697 RGAIK
+697 GNAIK

-735 KIDAGEVKWYL
+735 KIDDVEVKWYL

-754 LWIGESELPTQA
+754 LWIGESVLPTDA
-766 KLFEPTDE
+766 KLFQPVES
-774 NWGKLDEAVKK
+774 NWKKLNEKYVTSSNDGLK
-785 AIKDN
+785 
-790 TNTNKAL
+790 L
-797 SPWHFYTASEQAVF
+797 WHFFTASTQAVF

-819 SRYDQ
+819 SPWGADWSK
-824 RRALAS
+824 AS

-836 TLESKGPGLED
+836 TLESNRDGRKD
-847 PSDFY
+847 PDVFY

-857 NADGSWDIT
+857 NADGSYDIT
-866 LRINKHAARDF
+866 LRVNKGAGRDF
-877 QSAAVPSTLE
+877 QSGPVPCTLE
-887 RGEGSQNLVS
+887 RGEATQNKVS
-897 RKFRVDADNLRDK
+897 RKFRVDSGNLAGTFKRAQ
-910 FTRDKITSS
+910 ITSS
-919 SDASDMLIKGDADV
+919 TSSPDVLVKEDADV
-933 CWSAKEG
+933 CWNKKNGSADE
-940 TPDAPW
+940 PW

-960 ASNGAND
+960 ASNND
-967 LALSCDT
+967 NTFNLDNIT
-974 FLWSNTY
+974 NFLWSNTY
-981 FTGLVKNYKEKFN
+981 FTGLVKNYKLFN
-994 GHSALTAMYKSSSV
+994 NESQLTAMYKSSTISEIE
-1008 NDYKGVGLV
+1008 GIGLV
-1017 MLKSKQFTI
+1017 MLKDSYQFTI
-1026 SPGKEP
+1026 SPG
-1032 QWGFNN
+1032 
-1038 TTREGNVRCIRD
+1038 TSEGNVRCVMD
-1050 VK
+1050 VKE

>member
-25 SVAAIGG
+25 SVATIGG

-75 ESGSLVGYKYF
+75 ESGTLVGYKYF
-86 GKADLNFSADLDSD
+86 GKTDLNFSADLDSD

-255 VALLPDGTTDASDFE
+255 VALLPYGTTDASDFE

-349 GDFGNNGS
+349 GDFGEKGR
-357 PDPLDN
+357 LDN

-417 ADCHYEARVMKFNKA
+417 ADCHYEARVMKFNKD

-457 LIVAADSVY
+457 LIVTGDGVY
-466 EATQYYLDKSSGKVP
+466 EATQYYLDKSSGKEL
-481 TPLTK
+481 TPLTTF
-486 INTDGTLANPS
+486 NTDGTLANPS
-497 RLLVGGAGEADFNWV
+497 SLLVGKAGEADFNWV
-512 HFVKNTGADPSSSP
+512 HFVKNTGAAPSSPP
-526 SDSPGCRITSN
+526 SNSLGCRITSN
-537 HTKQNV
+537 HTKQDV

-549 DKTMNVFQ
+549 DKTMSVFQ
-557 FLKELYVAAST
+557 FLRELYVAAST
-568 NNTNGFFD
+568 NNTNDFFD

-637 WTFYELDS
+637 WTFYRLDR

-683 VASNYYEANRLYTP
+683 VASNYYKANSLYTP
-697 RGAIK
+697 LGAIK

-735 KIDAGEVKWYL
+735 NIDADEVKWYL

-754 LWIGESELPTQA
+754 LWIGESVLPTDT
-766 KLFEPTDE
+766 KLFQPVES
-774 NWGKLDEAVKK
+774 NWKKLNEKYETSSNDGLK
-785 AIKDN
+785 
-790 TNTNKAL
+790 L
-797 SPWHFYTASEQAVF
+797 WHFFTASTQAVF

-819 SRYDQ
+819 SPWGKDWSK
-824 RRALAS
+824 AS

-836 TLESKGPGLED
+836 TLESNGDGRKD
-847 PSDFY
+847 PDVFY

-857 NADGSWDIT
+857 NADGSYDIT
-866 LRINKHAARDF
+866 LRVNKGAGRDF
-877 QSAAVPSTLE
+877 QSGPVPCTLE
-887 RGEGSQNLVS
+887 RGEATQNKVS
-897 RKFRVDADNLRDK
+897 RKFRVDSGNLAGTFKRAQ
-910 FTRDKITSS
+910 ITSS
-919 SDASDMLIKGDADV
+919 ISSPDVLVKEDADV
-933 CWSAKEG
+933 CWNKKNGSADE
-940 TPDAPW
+940 PW

-960 ASNGAND
+960 ASNND
-967 LALSCDT
+967 NTFNLDNIT
-974 FLWSNTY
+974 NFLWSNTY
-981 FTGLVKNYKEKFN
+981 FTGLVKNYKLFN
-994 GHSALTAMYKSSSV
+994 NESQLTEMYKSRPMSETE
-1008 NDYKGVGLV
+1008 GIGLV
-1017 MLKSKQFTI
+1017 MLKDSYQFTI
-1026 SPGKEP
+1026 NPG
-1032 QWGFNN
+1032 
-1038 TTREGNVRCIRD
+1038 TSEGNVRCVMD
-1050 VK
+1050 VKE

>member
-25 SVAAIGG
+25 SVAAVGG
-32 EGEPVELT
+32 DGESVELT

-86 GKADLNFSADLDSD
+86 GKADLNFSADLDSKE
-100 NGYNSSATL
+100 GYNSSATL
-109 TGIKTKT
+109 TGIKTIT
-116 GTAYIYAIANAI
+116 GKAYIYAIANAI

-150 SSSNLTREN
+150 SSSNLTREK

-183 YVNNGK
+183 YVNNGS

-234 AAGNPISF
+234 AAGNAISF

-297 TSSVWNDRE
+297 TISVWNDRE
-306 KNTYSAAG
+306 KNTYSDAG
-314 DKSFVNAP
+314 KSFVNAP

-334 RAGDH
+334 RAGSY

-349 GDFGNNGS
+349 GDFGEKGS
-357 PDPLDN
+357 LDN

-417 ADCHYEARVMKFNKA
+417 ADCHYEARVMIFNKA

-447 IHTIF
+447 IYTIF

-457 LIVAADSVY
+457 LIVTGDGVY

-481 TPLTK
+481 TPLTTF
-486 INTDGTLANPS
+486 NTDGTLADPS
-497 RLLVGGAGEADFNWV
+497 LLLVGGAGEADFNWV
-512 HFVKNTGADPSSSP
+512 HFVKNTGAAPSSSP
-526 SDSPGCRITSN
+526 SNSPGCLITSN

-549 DKTMNVFQ
+549 DKTMSVFQ

-568 NNTNGFFD
+568 DDANGFFD

-598 KYANQTDSRRLYFAN
+598 KYANQTDSRRLYIAN

-637 WTFYELDS
+637 WTFYRLDNS
-645 NLKPYGV
+645 LKPYGV

-657 EEEIEN
+657 EEEIEG
-663 FSVNYSGYS
+663 FSVSYSGY

-677 DWKGYT
+677 DWNGYT
-683 VASNYYEANRLYTP
+683 VASDYYKANSLYTS
-697 RGAIK
+697 GNAIK

-735 KIDAGEVKWYL
+735 KIDDVEVKWYL

-754 LWIGESELPTQA
+754 LWIGESVLPTDA
-766 KLFEPTDE
+766 KLFQPVES
-774 NWGKLDEAVKK
+774 NWKKLNEKYVTSSNDGLK
-785 AIKDN
+785 
-790 TNTNKAL
+790 L
-797 SPWHFYTASEQAVF
+797 WHFFTASTQAVF

-819 SRYDQ
+819 SPWGADWSK
-824 RRALAS
+824 AS

-836 TLESKGPGLED
+836 TLESNRDGRKD
-847 PSDFY
+847 PDAFY

-857 NADGSWDIT
+857 NADGSYDIT
-866 LRINKHAARDF
+866 LRVNKGAGRDF
-877 QSAAVPSTLE
+877 QSGPVPCTLE
-887 RGEGSQNLVS
+887 RGEATQNKVS
-897 RKFRVDADNLRDK
+897 RKFRVDSGNLAGTFKRAQ
-910 FTRDKITSS
+910 ITSS
-919 SDASDMLIKGDADV
+919 TSSPDVLVKEDADV
-933 CWSAKEG
+933 CWNKKNGSADE
-940 TPDAPW
+940 PW

-960 ASNGAND
+960 ASNND
-967 LALSCDT
+967 NTFNLDNIT
-974 FLWSNTY
+974 NFLWSNTY
-981 FTGLVKNYKEKFN
+981 FTGLVKNYKLFN
-994 GHSALTAMYKSSSV
+994 NESQLTAMYKSSTISEIV
-1008 NDYKGVGLV
+1008 GIGLV
-1017 MLKSKQFTI
+1017 MLKDSYQFTI
-1026 SPGKEP
+1026 SPG
-1032 QWGFNN
+1032 
-1038 TTREGNVRCIRD
+1038 TSDGNVRCVMD
-1050 VK
+1050 VKE

>member
-25 SVAAIGG
+25 SVAAISG

-75 ESGSLVGYKYF
+75 ESGALVGYKYF

-128 TSQYQVTE
+128 SSQYQVTE

-150 SSSNLTREN
+150 SSSNLTREK

-183 YVNNGK
+183 YVNNGR

-234 AAGNPISF
+234 AAGNAISF

-255 VALLPDGTTDASDFE
+255 VALLPYGTTDASDFE

-297 TSSVWNDRE
+297 TISVWNDRE

-322 DNATYLVVHGRY
+322 DNATYLVIHGRY
-334 RAGDH
+334 RAGSY

-349 GDFGNNGS
+349 GDFGISGS
-357 PDPLDN
+357 IDN

-391 GDGTSA
+391 GDGTIA

-417 ADCHYEARVMKFNKA
+417 ADCHYEARVMIFNKA

-457 LIVAADSVY
+457 LIVTGDGVY

-481 TPLTK
+481 TPLTTF
-486 INTDGTLANPS
+486 NTDGTLADPS
-497 RLLVGGAGEADFNWV
+497 RLLVGKAGEADFNWV
-512 HFVKNTGADPSSSP
+512 HFVKNTGAAPSSSP
-526 SDSPGCRITSN
+526 SNSPGCRITSN

-549 DKTMNVFQ
+549 DKTMSVFQ

-568 NNTNGFFD
+568 NNANDGFFD

-598 KYANQTDSRRLYFAN
+598 TYTNQTDSRRLYIAN

-637 WTFYELDS
+637 WTFYRLDNS
-645 NLKPYGV
+645 LKPYGV

-663 FSVNYSGYS
+663 FSVSYSGYS

-683 VASNYYEANRLYTP
+683 VASNYYKANSLYTP
-697 RGAIK
+697 GGAIK

-735 KIDAGEVKWYL
+735 DIDADEVKWYL

-754 LWIGESELPTQA
+754 LWIGESVLPTDA
-766 KLFEPTDE
+766 KLFQPVES
-774 NWGKLDEAVKK
+774 NWKKLNEKYVTSSNDGLK
-785 AIKDN
+785 
-790 TNTNKAL
+790 L
-797 SPWHFYTASEQAVF
+797 WHFFTASTQAVF

-819 SRYDQ
+819 SPWGADWSK
-824 RRALAS
+824 AS

-836 TLESKGPGLED
+836 TLESNRDGRKD
-847 PSDFY
+847 PDVFY

-857 NADGSWDIT
+857 NADGSYDIT
-866 LRINKHAARDF
+866 LRVNKGAGRDF
-877 QSAAVPSTLE
+877 QSGPVPCTLE
-887 RGEGSQNLVS
+887 RGEATQNKVS
-897 RKFRVDADNLRDK
+897 RKFRVDSGNLAGTFKRAQ
-910 FTRDKITSS
+910 ITSS
-919 SDASDMLIKGDADV
+919 TSSPDVLVKEDADV
-933 CWSAKEG
+933 CWNKKNGSADE
-940 TPDAPW
+940 PW

-960 ASNGAND
+960 ASNND
-967 LALSCDT
+967 NTFNLDNIT
-974 FLWSNTY
+974 NFLWSNTY
-981 FTGLVKNYKEKFN
+981 FTGLVKNYKLFN
-994 GHSALTAMYKSSSV
+994 NESQLTAMYKSSTISEIE
-1008 NDYKGVGLV
+1008 GIGLV
-1017 MLKSKQFTI
+1017 MLKDSYQFTI
-1026 SPGKEP
+1026 SPG
-1032 QWGFNN
+1032 
-1038 TTREGNVRCIRD
+1038 TSEGNVRCVMD
-1050 VK
+1050 VKE

>member
-53 KSWDPNDEDEA
+53 KSWAHNEEDEA

-75 ESGSLVGYKYF
+75 ESGALVGYKYF
-86 GKADLNFSADLDSD
+86 GKADLNFSADLDSKE
-100 NGYNSSATL
+100 GYNSSATL

-183 YVNNGK
+183 YVNNGS

-234 AAGNPISF
+234 AAGNAISF

-297 TSSVWNDRE
+297 TISVWNDRE
-306 KNTYSAAG
+306 KNTYSDAG
-314 DKSFVNAP
+314 KSFVNAP

-349 GDFGNNGS
+349 GDFGISGRI
-357 PDPLDN
+357 DN
-363 FDVCRNFSYQYTL
+363 FDVCRNYSYEYKL

-391 GDGTSA
+391 GDGTIA

-417 ADCHYEARVMKFNKA
+417 ADCHYEARVMKFNKD

-457 LIVAADSVY
+457 LIVTGEGVY

-481 TPLTK
+481 KPLTK
-486 INTDGTLANPS
+486 LNDDGTLADPS
-497 RLLVGGAGEADFNWV
+497 SLLVGGEGEADFNWV
-512 HFVKNTGADPSSSP
+512 HFVKNTGADPSGSP
-526 SDSPGCRITSN
+526 SNSPGCLITSN
-537 HTKQNV
+537 HTKQDV

-549 DKTMNVFQ
+549 DKTMSVFQ
-557 FLKELYVAAST
+557 FLKKLYVAAST
-568 NNTNGFFD
+568 DNANVFFD

-598 KYANQTDSRRLYFAN
+598 KYANQTDSRRLYIAN

-637 WTFYELDS
+637 WTFYRLDNS
-645 NLKPYGV
+645 LKPYGV

-672 SSYKD
+672 SYQD
-677 DWKGYT
+677 NWNGYT
-683 VASNYYEANRLYTP
+683 VASKYYKDNSLYTP
-697 RGAIK
+697 GDAIK
-702 IRSASTSEPAK
+702 IRSASASDPAK

-735 KIDAGEVKWYL
+735 NIDADEVKWYL

-754 LWIGESELPTQA
+754 LWIGESVLPTDA
-766 KLFEPTDE
+766 KLFQPVES
-774 NWGKLDEAVKK
+774 NWKKLNEKYKSSSDRGLQ
-785 AIKDN
+785 D
-790 TNTNKAL
+790 
-797 SPWHFYTASEQAVF
+797 WHFFTSSKMAVF

-819 SRYDQ
+819 SEYP
-824 RRALAS
+824 LNYSYAS

-836 TLESKGPGLED
+836 TLESKGNGLLD
-847 PSDFY
+847 PVHYAS
-852 DAPVK
+852 PVK
-857 NADGSWDIT
+857 NGDNYWDIT
-866 LRINKHAARDF
+866 LLINEGASRGF
-877 QSAAVPSTLE
+877 QSNAMPCTLE
-887 RGEGSQNLVS
+887 RGDGSNNIVS
-897 RKFRVDADNLRDK
+897 RKFRVAKSNLSKTFARED
-910 FTRDKITSS
+910 ITSS
-919 SDASDMLIKGDADV
+919 VSKPDSLVKDDV
-933 CWSAKEG
+933 CWTQLNG
-940 TPDAPW
+940 TAETPW
-946 RVPNQKELLVMSVV
+946 RVPNQKELLVMSVL
-960 ASNGAND
+960 ASNSVNGFSLGTISD
-967 LALSCDT
+967 

-981 FTGLVKNYKEKFN
+981 FTGLLKNYKKYFDKDDSE
-994 GHSALTAMYKSSSV
+994 LVEMYKSSLVSTT
-1008 NDYKGVGLV
+1008 KGIGLV
-1017 MLKSKQFTI
+1017 MLPNYLFTI
-1026 SPGKEP
+1026 TSDKA
-1032 QWGFNN
+1032 
-1038 TTREGNVRCIRD
+1038 EGSVRCVMD
-1050 VK
+1050 VKE

>member
-75 ESGSLVGYKYF
+75 ESGALVGYKYF
-86 GKADLNFSADLDSD
+86 GKADLNFSADLESK

-109 TGIKTKT
+109 TGIKTIT

-417 ADCHYEARVMKFNKA
+417 ADCHYEARVMIFNKA

-457 LIVAADSVY
+457 LIVTGDGVY

-481 TPLTK
+481 TPLTTF
-486 INTDGTLANPS
+486 NTDGTLADPS

-512 HFVKNTGADPSSSP
+512 HFVKNTGAAPRIRPSN
-526 SDSPGCRITSN
+526 SPGCRITSK
-537 HTKQNV
+537 HTKQDV

-549 DKTMNVFQ
+549 DKTMSVFQ
-557 FLKELYVAAST
+557 FLKKLYVAAST
-568 NNTNGFFD
+568 DTANDGFFD

-683 VASNYYEANRLYTP
+683 VASNYYKANSLYTP
-697 RGAIK
+697 LGAIK

-730 ENGNG
+730 ENGDG
-735 KIDAGEVKWYL
+735 KIDDVEVKWYL

-754 LWIGESELPTQA
+754 LWIGEEQLPTGA
-766 KLFEPTDE
+766 KLFLPTDD
-774 NWGKLDEAVKK
+774 NW
-785 AIKDN
+785 
-790 TNTNKAL
+790 KAL
-797 SPWHFYTASEQAVF
+797 NTAYSTYTGRHKDASLASWHYFTASEQAVF

-819 SRYDQ
+819 SDYN
-824 RRALAS
+824 AISTYGKASLA
-830 KVRCVR
+830 RCVR
-836 TLESKGPGLED
+836 TLQSKDNGLAD
-847 PSDFY
+847 PDVY
-852 DAPVK
+852 YEQPVK
-857 NADGSWDIT
+857 NSDNTWDIK
-866 LRINKHAARDF
+866 LRINSQRGL
-877 QSAAVPSTLE
+877 QTTPMQPSLE
-887 RGEGSQNLVS
+887 RGEKSNNDIYN
-897 RKFRVDADNLRDK
+897 KIRVDATNLGTSY
-910 FTRDKITSS
+910 TRSQIISS
-919 SDASDMLIKGDADV
+919 VSDPDTFIGAYSDV
-933 CWSAKEG
+933 CWTGKNGSESS
-940 TPDAPW
+940 PW
-946 RVPNQKELLVMSVV
+946 RVPNEKELLIMSVV
-960 ASNGAND
+960 KADNGNQFD
-967 LALSCDT
+967 LSIT
-974 FLWSNTY
+974 NFLWSNTY
-981 FTGLVKNYKEKFN
+981 FTGLVKDPKKFN
-994 GHSALTAMYKSSSV
+994 AHTTITGSYYKSGSV
-1008 NDYKGVGLV
+1008 GNSNGLGLV
-1017 MLKSKQFTI
+1017 MFSDGRFSI
-1026 SPGKEP
+1026 SPGASN
-1032 QWGFNN
+1032 G
-1038 TTREGNVRCIRD
+1038 TVRCVMD
-1050 VK
+1050 VKE

>member
-32 EGEPVELT
+32 DGEPVELT

-53 KSWDPNDEDEA
+53 KSWAPNDEDEA

-75 ESGSLVGYKYF
+75 ERGALVGYKYF
-86 GKADLNFSADLDSD
+86 GKADLNFSADLDSK

-109 TGIKTKT
+109 TGIKTIT
-116 GTAYIYAIANAI
+116 GKAYVYAIANAI

-150 SSSNLTREN
+150 SSSDLTREK

-183 YVNNGK
+183 YVNNGN

-209 EDKDKRLKLFKVFS
+209 DDKDKRLKLFKVFS

-234 AAGNPISF
+234 AAGNAISF

-297 TSSVWNDRE
+297 TIGVWNDRE

-334 RAGDH
+334 RAGSY

-349 GDFGNNGS
+349 GDFGDNGS
-357 PDPLDN
+357 LDN

-391 GDGTSA
+391 GDGTIA

-417 ADCHYEARVMKFNKA
+417 ADCHYEARVMIFNKA

-457 LIVAADSVY
+457 LIVTGDGVY
-466 EATQYYLDKSSGKVP
+466 EATQYYLDKSSGKEP
-481 TPLTK
+481 TPLTTFK
-486 INTDGTLANPS
+486 DDGTLVDPS

-512 HFVKNTGADPSSSP
+512 HFVKNTGAAPSSSP
-526 SDSPGCRITSN
+526 SNSPGCQITSN

-543 CAYPGT
+543 CAYPGA
-549 DKTMNVFQ
+549 DKTMSVFQ

-568 NNTNGFFD
+568 DNANGFFD

-584 CFIDENYYADREWT
+584 CFIDENYYSDREWT
-598 KYANQTDSRRLYFAN
+598 KYTNQTDSRRLYIAN

-645 NLKPYGV
+645 SLKPYGV

-683 VASNYYEANRLYTP
+683 VASNYYKANSLYTP
-697 RGAIK
+697 GGAIK

-735 KIDAGEVKWYL
+735 TIDADEVKWYL

-754 LWIGESELPTQA
+754 LWIGESVLPTDA
-766 KLFEPTDE
+766 KLFQPVES
-774 NWGKLDEAVKK
+774 NWKKLNEKYVTSSNDGLK
-785 AIKDN
+785 
-790 TNTNKAL
+790 L
-797 SPWHFYTASEQAVF
+797 WHFFTASTQAVF

-819 SRYDQ
+819 SPWGADWSK
-824 RRALAS
+824 AS

-836 TLESKGPGLED
+836 TLESNRDGRND
-847 PSDFY
+847 PDVFY

-857 NADGSWDIT
+857 NADGSYDIT
-866 LRINKHAARDF
+866 LRVNKGAGRDF
-877 QSAAVPSTLE
+877 QSGPVPCTLE
-887 RGEGSQNLVS
+887 RGEATQNKVS
-897 RKFRVDADNLRDK
+897 RKFRVDSGNLAGTFKRAQ
-910 FTRDKITSS
+910 ITSS
-919 SDASDMLIKGDADV
+919 TSSPDVLVKEDADV
-933 CWSAKEG
+933 CWNNKNGSADK
-940 TPDAPW
+940 PW

-960 ASNGAND
+960 ASNND
-967 LALSCDT
+967 NTFKLDNIT
-974 FLWSNTY
+974 NFLWSNTY
-981 FTGLVKNYKEKFN
+981 FTGLVKDPKKFN
-994 GHSALTAMYKSSSV
+994 AHTTITGSYYKSGSV
-1008 NDYKGVGLV
+1008 GNSNGLGLV
-1017 MLKSKQFTI
+1017 MFADGRFSI
-1026 SPGKEP
+1026 SPGASN
-1032 QWGFNN
+1032 G
-1038 TTREGNVRCIRD
+1038 TVRCVMD
-1050 VK
+1050 VKE

>member
-25 SVAAIGG
+25 SVAAMGG

-75 ESGSLVGYKYF
+75 ESGALVGYKYF
-86 GKADLNFSADLDSD
+86 GKSDLNFSADLDSKE
-100 NGYNSSATL
+100 GYNSSATL
-109 TGIKTKT
+109 TGIKTIT
-116 GTAYIYAIANAI
+116 GKAYVYAIANAI

-150 SSSNLTREN
+150 SNSNLTREN

-183 YVNNGK
+183 YVNNGS

-209 EDKDKRLKLFKVFS
+209 DDKDKRLKLFKVFS

-234 AAGNPISF
+234 AAGNAISF

-297 TSSVWNDRE
+297 TINVWNDRE
-306 KNTYSAAG
+306 KNTYSDAG
-314 DKSFVNAP
+314 KSFVNAP
-322 DNATYLVVHGRY
+322 DNATYLVIHGRY
-334 RAGDH
+334 RAGSY

-349 GDFGNNGS
+349 GDFGEKGS
-357 PDPLDN
+357 LDN

-417 ADCHYEARVMKFNKA
+417 ADCHYEARVMIFNKA

-457 LIVAADSVY
+457 LIVTGDGVY

-481 TPLTK
+481 TPLTTF
-486 INTDGTLANPS
+486 NTDGTLADPS
-497 RLLVGGAGEADFNWV
+497 LLLVGGAGEADFNWV
-512 HFVKNTGADPSSSP
+512 HFVKNTGEAPSSTP
-526 SDSPGCRITSN
+526 SSSPGCRITSN

-549 DKTMNVFQ
+549 DKTMSVFQ

-568 NNTNGFFD
+568 DDANGFFD

-598 KYANQTDSRRLYFAN
+598 KYANQTDSRRLYIAN

-637 WTFYELDS
+637 WTFYRLDNS
-645 NLKPYGV
+645 LKPYGV

-657 EEEIEN
+657 EEEIEG
-663 FSVNYSGYS
+663 FSVSYSGY

-677 DWKGYT
+677 DWNGYT
-683 VASNYYEANRLYTP
+683 VASDYYKANSLYTS
-697 RGAIK
+697 GNAIK

-735 KIDAGEVKWYL
+735 KIDDVEVKWYL

-754 LWIGESELPTQA
+754 LWIGESVLPTDA
-766 KLFEPTDE
+766 KLFQPVES
-774 NWGKLDEAVKK
+774 NWKKLNEKYVTSSNDGLK
-785 AIKDN
+785 
-790 TNTNKAL
+790 L
-797 SPWHFYTASEQAVF
+797 WHFFTASTQAVF

-819 SRYDQ
+819 SPWGADWSK
-824 RRALAS
+824 AS

-836 TLESKGPGLED
+836 TLESNRDGRKD
-847 PSDFY
+847 PDVFY

-857 NADGSWDIT
+857 NADGSYDIT
-866 LRINKHAARDF
+866 LRVNKGAGRDF
-877 QSAAVPSTLE
+877 QSGPVPCTLE
-887 RGEGSQNLVS
+887 RGEATQNKVS
-897 RKFRVDADNLRDK
+897 RKFRVDSGNLAGTFKRAQ
-910 FTRDKITSS
+910 ITSS
-919 SDASDMLIKGDADV
+919 TSSPDVLVKEDADV
-933 CWSAKEG
+933 CWNKKNGSADE
-940 TPDAPW
+940 PW

-960 ASNGAND
+960 ASNND
-967 LALSCDT
+967 NTFNLDNIT
-974 FLWSNTY
+974 NFLWSNTY
-981 FTGLVKNYKEKFN
+981 FTGLVKNYKLFN
-994 GHSALTAMYKSSSV
+994 NESQLTAMYKSSTISEIE
-1008 NDYKGVGLV
+1008 GIGLV
-1017 MLKSKQFTI
+1017 MLKDSYQFTI
-1026 SPGKEP
+1026 SPG
-1032 QWGFNN
+1032 
-1038 TTREGNVRCIRD
+1038 TSEGNVRCVMD
-1050 VK
+1050 VKE

>member
-512 HFVKNTGADPSSSP
+512 HFVKNTGAAPSSPP

-557 FLKELYVAAST
+557 FLRKLYVAAST
-568 NNTNGFFD
+568 DNANDGFFD

-584 CFIDENYYADREWT
+584 CFIDENYYANREWT

-637 WTFYELDS
+637 WTFYRLDR

-657 EEEIEN
+657 EENVPKEGSTSFELK
-663 FSVNYSGYS
+663 YSNSRYTRDNWNGR
-672 SSYKD
+672 
-677 DWKGYT
+677 T
-683 VASNYYEANRLYTP
+683 VAKNYLSNKDYQPSRTGYH
-697 RGAIK
+697 
-702 IRSASTSEPAK
+702 IRSAVGDEPAK
-713 QDLYTDAYR
+713 QDLYTDVYR

-735 KIDAGEVKWYL
+735 KIDADEVKWYL

-754 LWIGESELPTQA
+754 LWIGEEQLPTGA
-766 KLFEPTDE
+766 KLFLPTDD
-774 NWGKLDEAVKK
+774 NW
-785 AIKDN
+785 
-790 TNTNKAL
+790 KAL
-797 SPWHFYTASEQAVF
+797 NTAYSTYTGEFKDASLAPWHYFTASEQAVF

-819 SRYDQ
+819 SDYN
-824 RRALAS
+824 AISTYGKASLA
-830 KVRCVR
+830 RCVR
-836 TLESKGPGLED
+836 TLQSNDNGLSD
-847 PSDFY
+847 PDVY
-852 DAPVK
+852 YEQPVK
-857 NADGSWDIT
+857 NSDNTWDIK
-866 LRINKHAARDF
+866 LRINSQRGL
-877 QSAAVPSTLE
+877 QTTPMQPSLE
-887 RGEGSQNLVS
+887 RGEKSNNDIYN
-897 RKFRVDADNLRDK
+897 KIRVDATNLG
-910 FTRDKITSS
+910 TRYTRSQIISS
-919 SDASDMLIKGDADV
+919 VSDPDTFIGAYSDV
-933 CWSAKEG
+933 CWTGKNGSESS
-940 TPDAPW
+940 PW
-946 RVPNQKELLVMSVV
+946 RVPNEKELLIMSVV
-960 ASNGAND
+960 KADNGNQFD
-967 LALSCDT
+967 LSIT
-974 FLWSNTY
+974 NFLWSNTY
-981 FTGLVKNYKEKFN
+981 FTGLVKDPKKFN
-994 GHSALTAMYKSSSV
+994 ANTTITDSYYKSGSV
-1008 NDYKGVGLV
+1008 ENSNGLGLV
-1017 MLKSKQFTI
+1017 MFSNGRFSI
-1026 SPGKEP
+1026 SPGASN
-1032 QWGFNN
+1032 G
-1038 TTREGNVRCIRD
+1038 TVRCVMD
-1050 VK
+1050 VKE

>member
-75 ESGSLVGYKYF
+75 ESGALVGYKYF
-86 GKADLNFSADLDSD
+86 GKADLNFSADLDSK

-109 TGIKTKT
+109 TGIKTIT
-116 GTAYIYAIANAI
+116 GKAYIYAIANAI

-150 SSSNLTREN
+150 SSSNLTREK

-183 YVNNGK
+183 YVNNGR

-234 AAGNPISF
+234 AAGNAISF

-255 VALLPDGTTDASDFE
+255 VALLPYGTTDASDFE

-297 TSSVWNDRE
+297 TISVWNDRE

-322 DNATYLVVHGRY
+322 DNATYLVIHGRY
-334 RAGDH
+334 RAGSY

-349 GDFGNNGS
+349 GDFGISGS
-357 PDPLDN
+357 IDN

-391 GDGTSA
+391 GDGTIA

-417 ADCHYEARVMKFNKA
+417 ADCHYEARVMIFNKA

-457 LIVAADSVY
+457 LIVTGDGVY

-481 TPLTK
+481 TPLTTF
-486 INTDGTLANPS
+486 NTDGTLADPS
-497 RLLVGGAGEADFNWV
+497 LLLVGGAGEADFNWV
-512 HFVKNTGADPSSSP
+512 HFVKNTGEAPSSPP
-526 SDSPGCRITSN
+526 SNSPGCLITSN

-549 DKTMNVFQ
+549 DKTMSVFQ
-557 FLKELYVAAST
+557 FLKKLYVAAST
-568 NNTNGFFD
+568 DNANGFFD

-598 KYANQTDSRRLYFAN
+598 KYANQTDSRRLYIAN

-637 WTFYELDS
+637 WTFYRLDNS
-645 NLKPYGV
+645 LKPYGV

-657 EEEIEN
+657 EEEIEG
-663 FSVNYSGYS
+663 FSVSYSGY

-677 DWKGYT
+677 DWNGYT
-683 VASNYYEANRLYTP
+683 VASDYYKANSLYTS
-697 RGAIK
+697 GNAIK

-735 KIDAGEVKWYL
+735 KIDDVEVKWYL

-754 LWIGESELPTQA
+754 LWIGESVLPTDA
-766 KLFEPTDE
+766 KLFQPVES
-774 NWGKLDEAVKK
+774 NWKKLNEKYVTSSNDGLK
-785 AIKDN
+785 
-790 TNTNKAL
+790 L
-797 SPWHFYTASEQAVF
+797 WHFFTASTQAVF

-819 SRYDQ
+819 SPWGADWSK
-824 RRALAS
+824 AS

-836 TLESKGPGLED
+836 TLESNRDGRKD
-847 PSDFY
+847 PDVFY

-857 NADGSWDIT
+857 NADGSYDIT
-866 LRINKHAARDF
+866 LRVNKGAGRDF
-877 QSAAVPSTLE
+877 QSGPVPCTLE
-887 RGEGSQNLVS
+887 RGEATQNKVS
-897 RKFRVDADNLRDK
+897 RKFRVDSGNLAGTFKRAQ
-910 FTRDKITSS
+910 ITSS
-919 SDASDMLIKGDADV
+919 TSSPDVLVKEDADV
-933 CWSAKEG
+933 CWNKKNGSADE
-940 TPDAPW
+940 PW

-960 ASNGAND
+960 ASNND
-967 LALSCDT
+967 NTFNLDNIT
-974 FLWSNTY
+974 NFLWSNTY
-981 FTGLVKNYKEKFN
+981 FTGLVKNYKLFN
-994 GHSALTAMYKSSSV
+994 NESQLTAMYKSSTISEIE
-1008 NDYKGVGLV
+1008 GIGLV
-1017 MLKSKQFTI
+1017 MLKDSYQFTI
-1026 SPGKEP
+1026 SPG
-1032 QWGFNN
+1032 
-1038 TTREGNVRCIRD
+1038 TSEGNVRCVMD
-1050 VK
+1050 VKE

>member
-1 MRHYINIISALIL
+1 MRHYINILSALIL

-53 KSWDPNDEDEA
+53 KSWAHNEEDEA

-75 ESGSLVGYKYF
+75 ESGALVGYKYF
-86 GKADLNFSADLDSD
+86 GKADLNFSADLDSKE
-100 NGYNSSATL
+100 GYNSSATL

-183 YVNNGK
+183 YVNNGS

-234 AAGNPISF
+234 AAGNAISF

-297 TSSVWNDRE
+297 TISVWNDRE
-306 KNTYSAAG
+306 KNTYSDAG
-314 DKSFVNAP
+314 KSFVNAP

-334 RAGDH
+334 RAGEH

-357 PDPLDN
+357 LDN

-391 GDGTSA
+391 GDGTIA

-406 VIKTTAAGMLH
+406 VIKTTATGILH
-417 ADCHYEARVMKFNKA
+417 ADCHYEARVMKFNKD
-432 EVKGLIDN
+432 EVKGLIDD

-457 LIVAADSVY
+457 LIVTDDGVY

-481 TPLTK
+481 EPLTTF
-486 INTDGTLANPS
+486 NDDGTLADPS
-497 RLLVGGAGEADFNWV
+497 RLLVGKAGEADFNWV
-512 HFVKNTGADPSSSP
+512 HFVKNTGAAPSSSP
-526 SDSPGCRITSN
+526 SNSPGCLITSN

-549 DKTMNVFQ
+549 DKTMSVFQ
-557 FLKELYVAAST
+557 FLKKLYVAAST
-568 NNTNGFFD
+568 NNANDGFFD

-598 KYANQTDSRRLYFAN
+598 KYANQTDSRRLYIAN

-637 WTFYELDS
+637 WTFYRLDNS
-645 NLKPYGV
+645 LKPYGV

-657 EEEIEN
+657 EEELEN

-672 SSYKD
+672 SYQD
-677 DWKGYT
+677 NWNGYT
-683 VASNYYEANRLYTP
+683 VASKYYKDNSLYTP
-697 RGAIK
+697 GDAIK
-702 IRSASTSEPAK
+702 IRSASASDPAK

-722 ACMSRNRD
+722 ACMSRNSD

-735 KIDAGEVKWYL
+735 NIDADEVKWYL

-754 LWIGESELPTQA
+754 LWIGESVLPTDA
-766 KLFEPTDE
+766 KLFQPVES
-774 NWGKLDEAVKK
+774 NWVKLNEKYETSSNDGLK
-785 AIKDN
+785 
-790 TNTNKAL
+790 L
-797 SPWHFYTASEQAVF
+797 WHFFTASTQAVF

-819 SRYDQ
+819 SPWGADWSK
-824 RRALAS
+824 AS

-836 TLESKGPGLED
+836 TLESNSDGRKD
-847 PSDFY
+847 PDVFY

-857 NADGSWDIT
+857 NADGSYDIT
-866 LRINKHAARDF
+866 LRVNKGAGRDF
-877 QSAAVPSTLE
+877 QSGPVPCTLE
-887 RGEGSQNLVS
+887 RGEATQNKVS
-897 RKFRVDADNLRDK
+897 RKFRVDSGNLAGTFNRAQ
-910 FTRDKITSS
+910 ITSS
-919 SDASDMLIKGDADV
+919 ATSPDVLVKEDADV
-933 CWSAKEG
+933 CWNNKNGSADK
-940 TPDAPW
+940 PW

-960 ASNGAND
+960 ASNND
-967 LALSCDT
+967 NTFNLDNIT
-974 FLWSNTY
+974 NFLWSNTY
-981 FTGLVKNYKEKFN
+981 FTGLVKNYKLFN
-994 GHSALTAMYKSSSV
+994 NESQLTEMYKSSE
-1008 NDYKGVGLV
+1008 GIGLV
-1017 MLKSKQFTI
+1017 MVKDSYQFTI
-1026 SPGKEP
+1026 SPE
-1032 QWGFNN
+1032 
-1038 TTREGNVRCIRD
+1038 TSEGNVRCVMD
-1050 VK
+1050 VKE